1 MNNIY
6 KHGLPGI
13 GVTGQQGKKGKSGN
27 SIYFG
32 TFDSF
37 FSYID
42 VSALKN
48 SSIDYDDKDYDITYA
63 KDEYRLDPKYNEGD
77 LLYILNSS
85 LENSSIDCVIE
96 ITEDLTICTSTQ
108 LANRITYEKPFTVN
122 KNKFNRLNI
131 VGNSDNND
139 QSVKHGMFIAN
150 ELYNN
155 YPINVTYVVDSSN
168 SKPVKVEHLNDPS
181 IDVADEQYIIPERY
195 LNTEETHLYLNNGR
209 ELNKYTQKLN
219 TNKEVLLKLNYS
231 SHLLEIQSYLNSN
244 MSIYIDNTNISE
256 PLDTSRNLYIDNLY
270 VRNNNKGN
278 IEALNTLYN
287 NELVL
292 NSFGNCYTLTEDNY
306 DSSTQSFIMNVDN
319 FFNNSIDVSKG
330 DYVYGYVHMY
340 YNYNDTSIKNSG
352 IRPCYYS
359 NYIKG
364 TFTDTTLSKVRVPKT
379 DDNGNY
385 IRDYNNESYKNV
397 VSSEI
402 KQVLINTWDTSTLEN
417 VSYLLP
423 ETVNTSTF
431 NMYKDVKGI
440 IQTEEVEQY
449 KVYDKVTDVSSGY
462 YYKKYH
468 IDSSIVIYD
477 GSNNLQDNAKF
488 NNYFDTSYYSCIDTK
503 QFDYSDSSVL
513 KISLDKSD
521 NDSQKYR
528 HHIIQQY
535 IGNKHGIKY
544 FSKLTRA
551 DFNYQTSEFDIDA
564 SFVQVN
570 NRDLNR
576 TLNYDDVFNITITDN
591 TMTLEFKDKLTKLY
605 DLYVY
610 ENGNKTN
617 VTLIDE
623 SAGIYKVK
631 NIAISTQDIK
641 TDVINKIDDSI
652 FLKCIYD
659 ASVISIPNTE
669 ILYTIKYNTIE
680 DNTDYIIDIST
691 DPNKIVYNNTVTY
704 NRVLKGYTEKRT
716 IPEIKM
722 NIYNDL
728 ESLENINNSSNGI
741 LCNQFQT
748 FMTLEID
755 KFSND
760 DWGLYKEYLPNPKLR
775 IYVKNK
781 FDKPSSTADDNTI
794 EDWLFKYTLYKPG
807 IDIYNITANELDEK
821 SITKASQADKDGEF
835 YEFSI
840 DEAMAGI
847 WYLRIYM
854 ESQNPEPY
862 TFNLQYTIDKIEI
875 ITDNNHTFTL
885 YAKDINKNNL
895 YESNTLKLSIAP
907 ISYIASYSQ
916 DISPIQTRYLQ
927 HLNAIG
933 VRKWFG
939 SDEVTNIAIMPYR
952 YDEISQKKVNNK
964 AYKMPNWN
972 SITFKNR
979 YLQDN
984 IKTLSIFTQN
994 INDIRTLLPN
1004 KLYKNTWLCEDTDD
1018 ITENYLRLIFNSNIF
1033 TPRLLNDQYSF
1044 IYNNQRLLASQYGQL
1059 SNNSAVYIHQYND
1072 INLRTD
1078 SLLKSMMK
1086 WNNEYEKSY
1095 HYETDNPFRGHIE
1108 TYGNGYQY
1116 LPNSADN
1123 NQYNQYM
1130 SLKEIKQQNELQ
1142 FFDLER
1148 NKVKTYD
1155 INKPDKR
1162 DAYTPPILFNQLLYQ
1177 LSWCYPYY
1185 TTNNE
1190 EVQSTKSKQ
1199 DEVQSQKYKQYI
1211 KQLDF
1216 DNAVTLENGVLDA
1229 NKMPYNLCYNI
1240 YPRMMF
1246 NDEEQYNVV
1255 LMLRRPS
1262 VKKEGQ
1268 YEFKLKDIQQKFN
1281 ISQIQSINK
1290 YLYPLN

>member
-1 MNNIY
+1 MSYIY

-13 GVTGQQGKKGKSGN
+13 GVTGQQGKQGKSGN

-37 FSYID
+37 FKYID
-42 VSALKN
+42 TSTL

-85 LENSSIDCVIE
+85 LKDSSIDCVIE
-96 ITEDLTICTSTQ
+96 ITEDLTTCTSTQ
-108 LANRITYEKPFTVN
+108 LANKITYKNPFTVN

-131 VGNSDNND
+131 VCAGMDSAT
-139 QSVKHGMFIAN
+139 KHGMFIAN

-155 YPINVTYVVDSSN
+155 YPINVKYVIDN
-168 SKPVKVEHLNDPS
+168 NNKKPEKITDLTDQN
-181 IDVADEQYIIPERY
+181 IDVADEPFIIPERY
-195 LNTEETHLYLNNGR
+195 SDSKESYIYLNNGKEINKYKY
-209 ELNKYTQKLN
+209 ELNTGKK
-219 TNKEVLLKLNYS
+219 VLLNLNYNS
-231 SHLLEIQSYLNSN
+231 RLFEIQSYLNSN
-244 MSIYIDNTNISE
+244 MCINTYDI
-256 PLDTSRNLYIDNLY
+256 NLYIDNLY
-270 VRNNNKGN
+270 IRNNNKGN

-287 NELVL
+287 NDLVL
-292 NSFGNCYTLTEDNY
+292 NSYGNCYTLTEDNY
-306 DSSTQSFIMNVDN
+306 DSSTQSFTMNIDD
-319 FFNNSIDVSKG
+319 FFNNIDVSKD
-330 DYVYGYVHMY
+330 DYVYGYIHMY
-340 YNYNDTSIKNSG
+340 YNYNDMNNKNSG
-352 IRPCYYS
+352 VRARYYS

-364 TFTDTTLSKVRVPKT
+364 TFKDTVLTKVRVPKT
-379 DDNGNY
+379 DNNGNY
-385 IRDYNNESYKNV
+385 IRNYNTKSYKNV
-397 VSSEI
+397 TSSEI
-402 KQVLINTWDTSTLEN
+402 KQVLINTWDISTLEN
-417 VSYLLP
+417 VSSLLP
-423 ETVNTSTF
+423 KTVNDEIF
-431 NMYKDVKGI
+431 NIYKNVKGI

-449 KVYDKVTDVSSGY
+449 KVYDKVIDVSSGY

-468 IDSSIVIYD
+468 IDSSILIYD
-477 GSNNLQDNAKF
+477 GKTDIVKTDVKF
-488 NNYFDTSYYSCIDTK
+488 NDYFDTSYYSGIETK
-503 QFDYSDSSVL
+503 QFNYSDSSVL
-513 KISLDKSD
+513 NISLDKTD

-535 IGNKHGIKY
+535 IGNKYGIKY
-544 FSKLTRA
+544 FSKLTYA
-551 DFNYQTSEFDIDA
+551 DFNYQTSEFDIDS
-564 SFVQVN
+564 SFIQVN
-570 NRDLNR
+570 HKDLNK
-576 TLNYDDVFNITITDN
+576 TLNYDDVFNITIN
-591 TMTLEFKDKLTKLY
+591 NIMTLEFKDKLTELY
-605 DLYVY
+605 NLCVY
-610 ENGNKTN
+610 ENGSKKDITVNKDT
-617 VTLIDE
+617 
-623 SAGIYKVK
+623 GICQVK
-631 NIAISTQDIK
+631 NIKQSTQDIEK
-641 TDVINKIDDSI
+641 DVITKIPDDK
-652 FLKCIYD
+652 FLKYVYD

-669 ILYTIKYNTIE
+669 VLYTIKYNTIE
-680 DNTDYIIDIST
+680 DDTAVDETNST
-691 DPNKIVYNNTVTY
+691 DKIVYSNTVTY
-704 NRVLKGYTEKRT
+704 NRIIKGYTEKRT
-716 IPEIKM
+716 IPDVKM

-760 DWGLYKEYLPNPKLR
+760 DWGLYKVYLQNPTLR
-775 IYVKNK
+775 IYINKNIS
-781 FDKPSSTADDNTI
+781 DKPSLTVNDNTI
-794 EDWLFKYTLYKPG
+794 KEWIFKYTLYKPG
-807 IDIYNITANELDEK
+807 IDIYNISANELDNRD
-821 SITKASQADKDGEF
+821 ITKELQRDSDGEY
-835 YEFSI
+835 YEFTI
-840 DEAMAGI
+840 DEAMSGI

-862 TFNLQYTIDKIEI
+862 TFNLQYTIDKIQI
-875 ITDNNHTFTL
+875 ITSDNKHTFTL
-885 YAKDINKNNL
+885 KAKDINKDNL
-895 YESNTLKLSIAP
+895 YESNILKLSIAP
-907 ISYIASYSQ
+907 ISYIASYAQ
-916 DISPIQTRYLQ
+916 NISPIQTRYLQ
-927 HLNAIG
+927 HVNAIG

-939 SDEVTNIAIMPYR
+939 SNEVTNIAIMPYR
-952 YDEISQKKVNNK
+952 YDEISYKKVNNK
-964 AYKMPNWN
+964 AYKIPNWN
-972 SITFKNR
+972 SISFKNR

-994 INDIRTLLPN
+994 INDINNVLPS

-1018 ITENYLRLIFNSNIF
+1018 ITENYLRLIFNANIF

-1044 IYNNQRLLASQYGQL
+1044 IYNNQCLLASQYSQL
-1059 SNNSAVYIHQYND
+1059 NNNSAVYIHQYND

-1086 WNNEYEKSY
+1086 WNDEYEKSY

-1123 NQYNQYM
+1123 SQYNQYM

-1142 FFDLER
+1142 FFDLGR

-1162 DAYTPPILFNQLLYQ
+1162 DAYTPPVLFNQLLYQ
-1177 LSWCYPYY
+1177 ASWCYPYY

-1190 EVQSTKSKQ
+1190 EVQNSKS
-1199 DEVQSQKYKQYI
+1199 KQYI

-1216 DNAVTLENGVLDA
+1216 DNAVTLKNGVLDV

-1262 VKKEGQ
+1262 IKTEGQ
-1268 YEFKLKDIQQKFN
+1268 YEFKSKDIQQKFN

>member
-1 MNNIY
+1 MSYTY

-13 GVTGQQGKKGKSGN
+13 GVTGQQGKQGKSGN

-37 FSYID
+37 FKYID
-42 VSALKN
+42 TSTL

-85 LENSSIDCVIE
+85 IKDSSIDCVIE
-96 ITEDLTICTSTQ
+96 ITEDLTTCTSTQ
-108 LANRITYEKPFTVN
+108 LANKITYKKPFTVN

-131 VGNSDNND
+131 VGAGMDSAT
-139 QSVKHGMFIAN
+139 KHGMFIAN

-155 YPINVTYVVDSSN
+155 YPINVKYVIDN
-168 SKPVKVEHLNDPS
+168 NNKKPEKITDLTDQN
-181 IDVADEQYIIPERY
+181 IDVADEPFIIPERY
-195 LNTEETHLYLNNGR
+195 SDAKESYIYLNNGKEINKYKY
-209 ELNKYTQKLN
+209 ELNTGKK
-219 TNKEVLLKLNYS
+219 VLLNLNYNS
-231 SHLLEIQSYLNSN
+231 RLFEIQSYLNSN
-244 MSIYIDNTNISE
+244 MCINTY
-256 PLDTSRNLYIDNLY
+256 DVNLYIDNLHI
-270 VRNNNKGN
+270 RNNNKGN

-287 NELVL
+287 NDLVL
-292 NSFGNCYTLTEDNY
+292 NSYGNCYTLTEDNY

-319 FFNNSIDVSKG
+319 FFNNIDVSKD
-330 DYVYGYVHMY
+330 DYVYGYIHMY
-340 YNYNDTSIKNSG
+340 YNYNDMNNKNSG
-352 IRPCYYS
+352 VRARYYS

-364 TFTDTTLSKVRVPKT
+364 TFTDTSLSKVRVPKT
-379 DDNGNY
+379 DDKGNY

-397 VSSEI
+397 TSSEI

-417 VSYLLP
+417 VKSLLP
-423 ETVNTSTF
+423 ETVNEVTF
-431 NMYKDVKGI
+431 NIYKGVKGI

-449 KVYDKVTDVSSGY
+449 KVYDKVTDVSTGY

-468 IDSSIVIYD
+468 IDSSIFIYE
-477 GSNNLQDNAKF
+477 GKTNTLQTKAKF
-488 NNYFDTSYYSCIDTK
+488 NDYFDTSYYSGIDTK

-513 KISLDKSD
+513 KISLDQSD

-535 IGNKHGIKY
+535 IGNKYGIKY

-570 NRDLNR
+570 HKDLNR
-576 TLNYDDVFNITITDN
+576 TLNYDDVFNITIDN
-591 TMTLEFKDKLTKLY
+591 NVMSLEFKDKLTKLY

-610 ENGNKTN
+610 ENGSKTN
-617 VTLIDE
+617 VILNENT
-623 SAGIYKVK
+623 GIYQVK
-631 NIAISTQDIK
+631 YITVSKQDIQ
-641 TDVINKIDDSI
+641 TDVINKINDDK

-659 ASVISIPNTE
+659 GSVISIPNTE

-680 DNTDYIIDIST
+680 DNTDYTIDEST
-691 DPNKIVYNNTVTY
+691 NHDKIVYNNMVTY

-716 IPEIKM
+716 IPEVKM

-760 DWGLYKEYLPNPKLR
+760 DWGLYKEYLPDPKLR
-775 IYVKNK
+775 IYINRNIS
-781 FDKPSSTADDNTI
+781 DKPSLTADDNTI
-794 EDWLFKYTLYKPG
+794 KEWIFKYTLYKPG
-807 IDIYNITANELDEK
+807 IDIYNITANELDDQ
-821 SITKASQADKDGEF
+821 SIVKVSQTDKNEEF
-835 YEFSI
+835 YEFTI
-840 DEAMAGI
+840 DEAMSGI
-847 WYLRIYM
+847 WYLRIYI

-862 TFNLQYTIDKIEI
+862 TFNLQYTIDKIKI
-875 ITDNNHTFTL
+875 ITSNNHTFTL
-885 YAKDINKNNL
+885 NAKDINKDNL

-916 DISPIQTRYLQ
+916 NISLIQTRYLQ
-927 HLNAIG
+927 HPNAIG

-939 SDEVTNIAIMPYR
+939 SREVTNIAIMPYR

-964 AYKMPNWN
+964 AYKIPNWN

-994 INDIRTLLPN
+994 INDINNVLPS

-1018 ITENYLRLIFNSNIF
+1018 ITENYLRLIFNANIF

-1044 IYNNQRLLASQYGQL
+1044 IYNNQRLLASQYSQL
-1059 SNNSAVYIHQYND
+1059 NNNSAVYIHQYND

-1086 WNNEYEKSY
+1086 WNDEYEKSY

-1130 SLKEIKQQNELQ
+1130 TLKEIKKQNELQ
-1142 FFDLER
+1142 FFDLGL

-1155 INKPDKR
+1155 INRPDKR
-1162 DAYTPPILFNQLLYQ
+1162 DAYTPPVLFNQLLYQ
-1177 LSWCYPYY
+1177 ASWCYPYY

-1190 EVQSTKSKQ
+1190 EVQNSKS
-1199 DEVQSQKYKQYI
+1199 KQYI

-1268 YEFKLKDIQQKFN
+1268 YEFKSKDIQQKFN

>member
-13 GVTGQQGKKGKSGN
+13 GVTGQQGKQGKSGN

-37 FSYID
+37 FKYID
-42 VSALKN
+42 TSTLKN

-85 LENSSIDCVIE
+85 LKDSSIDCVIE
-96 ITEDLTICTSTQ
+96 ITEDLTTCTSTQ
-108 LANRITYEKPFTVN
+108 LANSITYEKPFTVN
-122 KNKFNRLNI
+122 KSKFNRLNI
-131 VGNSDNND
+131 VDSSDNNN
-139 QSVKHGMFIAN
+139 QSIKGMFIAN

-155 YPINVTYVVDSSN
+155 YPINVTYVVDSIN
-168 SKPVKVEHLNDPS
+168 SKPVKVEDLNDPS
-181 IDVADEQYIIPERY
+181 IDVADESYIIPERY

-219 TNKEVLLKLNYS
+219 TNKKVLLKLNYS

-244 MSIYIDNTNISE
+244 MSIYIDNTNISD
-256 PLDTSRNLYIDNLY
+256 PLDASRNLYIDNLY

-292 NSFGNCYTLTEDNY
+292 NSYGNCYTLTEDNY
-306 DSSTQSFIMNVDN
+306 DSSTQSFIMNIDN

-340 YNYNDTSIKNSG
+340 YNYNDTSTENSG
-352 IRPCYYS
+352 IRSCYYS

-364 TFTDTTLSKVRVPKT
+364 TFTDTSLSKVRVPKT

-397 VSSEI
+397 TSSEI

-417 VSYLLP
+417 VSSLLP
-423 ETVNTSTF
+423 KTVNEAIF
-431 NMYKDVKGI
+431 NIYKEVKGI

-468 IDSSIVIYD
+468 IDSSIFIYD
-477 GSNNLQDNAKF
+477 GRNNLQANAKF
-488 NNYFDTSYYSCIDTK
+488 NNYFDTSYYSGIDTK

-544 FSKLTRA
+544 FSKLTHA
-551 DFNYQTSEFDIDA
+551 DFNYQTSEFVINA
-564 SFVQVN
+564 SFVQVHH
-570 NRDLNR
+570 RDLNR
-576 TLNYDDVFNITITDN
+576 SLNYDDVFDITIDTSIN
-591 TMTLEFKDKLTKLY
+591 SMTLEFKDKLTKLY
-605 DLYVY
+605 NLCVY
-610 ENGNKTN
+610 ENGSKKDISLNTD
-617 VTLIDE
+617 T
-623 SAGIYKVK
+623 GICQVK
-631 NIAISTQDIK
+631 NIKQSTQDIEN
-641 TDVINKIDDSI
+641 DVINQIADVD

-680 DNTDYIIDIST
+680 DNIDL
-691 DPNKIVYNNTVTY
+691 NKMVYNNTVTY

-775 IYVKNK
+775 IYVDNNK
-781 FDKPSSTADDNTI
+781 HGNIFTPDTSNGNKI
-794 EDWLFKYTLYKPG
+794 EDWSFKYTLYKPG
-807 IDIYNITANELDEK
+807 IDIYNITANELNELDNK
-821 SITKASQADKDGEF
+821 DNTKELQRDSDGEY
-835 YEFSI
+835 YEFTI
-840 DEAMAGI
+840 DEAMSGI
-847 WYLRIYM
+847 LYLRIYM
-854 ESQNPEPY
+854 ESKNPEPY
-862 TFNLQYTIDKIEI
+862 TFNLQYTIDKIKI
-875 ITDNNHTFTL
+875 ITSNNPDDHTNDHTFTL
-885 YAKDINKNNL
+885 NAKDINKDNL
-895 YESNTLKLSIAP
+895 YESNILKLSIAP

-916 DISPIQTRYLQ
+916 DISSIQTRYLQ
-927 HLNAIG
+927 HPNAIG

-939 SDEVTNIAIMPYR
+939 SDEIINIAIMPYR
-952 YDEISQKKVNNK
+952 YDEISQMKVNNK
-964 AYKMPNWN
+964 AYKIPNWN

-994 INDIRTLLPN
+994 INDIHTLLPN
-1004 KLYKNTWLCEDTDD
+1004 KLYKNIWLCEDTDD
-1018 ITENYLRLIFNSNIF
+1018 ITENYLRLIFNANIF

-1044 IYNNQRLLASQYGQL
+1044 IYNNQRLLASQYSQL

-1086 WNNEYEKSY
+1086 WNDEYEKSY

-1123 NQYNQYM
+1123 NQYNQYI
-1130 SLKEIKQQNELQ
+1130 SLKDVRQQNELQ
-1142 FFDLER
+1142 FFDLGR
-1148 NKVKTYD
+1148 NKIKTYD
-1155 INKPDKR
+1155 INKPDKQ

-1185 TTNNE
+1185 TTN
-1190 EVQSTKSKQ
+1190 K
-1199 DEVQSQKYKQYI
+1199 EVQSQKSKQYI

-1216 DNAVTLENGVLDA
+1216 DYAVTLDTTLDSLPDS
-1229 NKMPYNLCYNI
+1229 KMPYNLCYNI

-1262 VKKEGQ
+1262 IKKEGQ
-1268 YEFKLKDIQQKFN
+1268 YELDSSVIQQKFN

>member
-1 MNNIY
+1 MSYIY

-13 GVTGQQGKKGKSGN
+13 GVTGQQGKQGKSGN

-37 FSYID
+37 FKYID
-42 VSALKN
+42 TSTL
-48 SSIDYDDKDYDITYA
+48 SSIDYDDKDYNITYA

-85 LENSSIDCVIE
+85 IKDSSIDCVIE
-96 ITEDLTICTSTQ
+96 ITEDLTTCTSTQ
-108 LANRITYEKPFTVN
+108 LANKITYKNPFTVN

-131 VGNSDNND
+131 VGAGMDSAT
-139 QSVKHGMFIAN
+139 KHGMFIAN

-155 YPINVTYVVDSSN
+155 YPINVKYVIDN
-168 SKPVKVEHLNDPS
+168 NNKKPEKITDLTDQN
-181 IDVADEQYIIPERY
+181 IDVADEPFIIPERY
-195 LNTEETHLYLNNGR
+195 SDAKEAYIYLNNGKEINKYKY
-209 ELNKYTQKLN
+209 ELNTGKK
-219 TNKEVLLKLNYS
+219 VLLNLNYNS
-231 SHLLEIQSYLNSN
+231 RLFEIQSYLNSN
-244 MSIYIDNTNISE
+244 MCINTYDI
-256 PLDTSRNLYIDNLY
+256 NLYIDNLHI
-270 VRNNNKGN
+270 RNNNKGN

-287 NELVL
+287 NDLVL
-292 NSFGNCYTLTEDNY
+292 NSYGNCYTLTEDNY
-306 DSSTQSFIMNVDN
+306 DSSTQSFTMNIDD
-319 FFNNSIDVSKG
+319 FFNNIDVSKD
-330 DYVYGYVHMY
+330 DYVYGYIHMY
-340 YNYNDTSIKNSG
+340 YNYNDMNNKNSG
-352 IRPCYYS
+352 VRARYYS

-364 TFTDTTLSKVRVPKT
+364 TFTDTSLSKVRVPKT

-385 IRDYNNESYKNV
+385 IRNYNTKSYKNV
-397 VSSEI
+397 TSSEI

-417 VSYLLP
+417 VKSLLP
-423 ETVNTSTF
+423 ETVNEATF
-431 NMYKDVKGI
+431 NIYKDVKGI

-449 KVYDKVTDVSSGY
+449 KVYDKVIDVSTGY

-468 IDSSIVIYD
+468 IDSSIFIYE
-477 GSNNLQDNAKF
+477 GKTNTLQTKAKF
-488 NNYFDTSYYSCIDTK
+488 NDYFDTSYYSGIDTK

-513 KISLDKSD
+513 KISLDQYD

-535 IGNKHGIKY
+535 IGNKYGIKY

-570 NRDLNR
+570 HKDLNR
-576 TLNYDDVFNITITDN
+576 TLNYDDVFNITIDN
-591 TMTLEFKDKLTKLY
+591 NVMSLEFKDKLTKLY

-610 ENGNKTN
+610 ENGSKTN
-617 VTLIDE
+617 VILNENT
-623 SAGIYKVK
+623 GIYQVK
-631 NIAISTQDIK
+631 YITVSKQDIQ
-641 TDVINKIDDSI
+641 TDVINKINDDK

-659 ASVISIPNTE
+659 GSVISIPNTE

-680 DNTDYIIDIST
+680 DNTDYTIDEST
-691 DPNKIVYNNTVTY
+691 NHDKIVYNNMVTY

-716 IPEIKM
+716 IPEVKM

-760 DWGLYKEYLPNPKLR
+760 DWGLYKEYLPDPKLR
-775 IYVKNK
+775 IYINRNIS
-781 FDKPSSTADDNTI
+781 DKPSLTADDNTI
-794 EDWLFKYTLYKPG
+794 KEWIFKYTLYKPG
-807 IDIYNITANELDEK
+807 IDIYNITANELDDQ
-821 SITKASQADKDGEF
+821 SIVKVSQTDGDEEF
-835 YEFSI
+835 YEFTI
-840 DEAMAGI
+840 DEAMSGI

-862 TFNLQYTIDKIEI
+862 TFNLQYTIDKIKI
-875 ITDNNHTFTL
+875 ITSNNHTFTL
-885 YAKDINKNNL
+885 NAKDINKDNL

-916 DISPIQTRYLQ
+916 NISPIQTRYLQ
-927 HLNAIG
+927 HPNAIG

-939 SDEVTNIAIMPYR
+939 SREVTNIAIMPYR

-964 AYKMPNWN
+964 TYKIPNWN

-994 INDIRTLLPN
+994 INDINNVLPS

-1018 ITENYLRLIFNSNIF
+1018 ITENYLRLIFNSNMF

-1044 IYNNQRLLASQYGQL
+1044 VYNNQRLLASQYSQL
-1059 SNNSAVYIHQYND
+1059 NNNSAVYIHQYND

-1086 WNNEYEKSY
+1086 WNDEYEKLY

-1123 NQYNQYM
+1123 SQYNQYI

-1142 FFDLER
+1142 FFDLGH

-1155 INKPDKR
+1155 INRPDKR

-1190 EVQSTKSKQ
+1190 EVKSSK
-1199 DEVQSQKYKQYI
+1199 SKQYI

-1216 DNAVTLENGVLDA
+1216 DNAVTLENGVLDV

-1268 YEFKLKDIQQKFN
+1268 YEFKSKDIQQKFN

-1290 YLYPLN
+1290 FLYPLN

>member
-1 MNNIY
+1 MSNIY

-42 VSALKN
+42 ASTFKN
-48 SSIDYDDKDYDITYA
+48 SSIDYDDKDYDITYTL
-63 KDEYRLDPKYNEGD
+63 DTCVLDPKYNEGD

-85 LENSSIDCVIE
+85 LKDSSIDCVIE
-96 ITEDLTICTSTQ
+96 ITEDLTTCTSTQ
-108 LANRITYEKPFTVN
+108 LANSITYEKPFTVN

-131 VGNSDNND
+131 VGAGMDS
-139 QSVKHGMFIAN
+139 STKHGMFTAN

-155 YPINVTYVVDSSN
+155 YPINVKYVVNNSN
-168 SKPVKVEHLNDPS
+168 SKPVKVDDLTDSN
-181 IDVADEQYIIPERY
+181 IDVVDEPYIIPERY
-195 LNTEETHLYLNNGR
+195 LNTNERYLYLNNGR
-209 ELNKYTQKLN
+209 EINKYTQVLN
-219 TNKEVLLKLNYS
+219 TCKKVLLNLNYNS
-231 SHLLEIQSYLNSN
+231 RLLEIQSYLNSN
-244 MSIYIDNTNISE
+244 MSISTTN
-256 PLDTSRNLYIDNLY
+256 NLYIDNLHI
-270 VRNNNKGN
+270 RNNNKGN

-306 DSSTQSFIMNVDN
+306 DPSIQSFIMNIDD
-319 FFNNSIDVSKG
+319 FFNNSIDVSKD
-330 DYVYGYVHMY
+330 DYIYGYIHMY
-340 YNYNDTSIKNSG
+340 YNYNDMNNKNSG
-352 IRPCYYS
+352 VRSRYYS

-364 TFTDTTLSKVRVPKT
+364 TFTDTSLSKVRVPKT

-385 IRDYNNESYKNV
+385 IRNYNNKKYKNV
-397 VSSEI
+397 TSSEI
-402 KQVLINTWDTSTLEN
+402 KQILINTWDTSTLEN
-417 VSYLLP
+417 VKYLLP
-423 ETVNTSTF
+423 ETVNDAIF
-431 NMYKDVKGI
+431 NIYKDVKGI

-449 KVYDKVTDVSSGY
+449 KVYDKVIDVSSGY

-468 IDSSIVIYD
+468 IDSSIFIYN
-477 GSNNLQDNAKF
+477 GKTNTLQTDAKF
-488 NNYFDTSYYSCIDTK
+488 NDYFDTSYYSGIDTK

-544 FSKLTRA
+544 FSKLTRV

-576 TLNYDDVFNITITDN
+576 TLNYDDVFNITIDN
-591 TMTLEFKDKLTKLY
+591 NVMSLEFKDKLTKLY
-605 DLYVY
+605 NLYVY
-610 ENGNKTN
+610 ENGSKTN
-617 VTLIDE
+617 VILNENT
-623 SAGIYKVK
+623 GIYQVK
-631 NIAISTQDIK
+631 NIVVSKQDIQ
-641 TDVINKIDDSI
+641 TDVINKINDDK

-659 ASVISIPNTE
+659 GSVISIPNTE

-680 DNTDYIIDIST
+680 DNTDYTIDEST
-691 DPNKIVYNNTVTY
+691 NHDKIVYNNMVTY

-716 IPEIKM
+716 IPEVKM

-760 DWGLYKEYLPNPKLR
+760 DWGLYKKYLQNLKLR
-775 IYVKNK
+775 IYINRNIS
-781 FDKPSSTADDNTI
+781 DKPSLTADDNTI
-794 EDWLFKYTLYKPG
+794 KEWIFKYTLYKPG
-807 IDIYNITANELDEK
+807 IDIYNITANELDDK
-821 SITKASQADKDGEF
+821 SITKDSQKDGTDEF
-835 YEFSI
+835 YEFTI
-840 DEAMAGI
+840 DEAMSGI

-862 TFNLQYTIDKIEI
+862 TFNLQYTIDKIQI
-875 ITDNNHTFTL
+875 ITSDNKHTFTL
-885 YAKDINKNNL
+885 KAKDINKDNL
-895 YESNTLKLSIAP
+895 YESNILKLSIAP
-907 ISYIASYSQ
+907 ISYIASYAQ
-916 DISPIQTRYLQ
+916 NISPIQTRYLQ
-927 HLNAIG
+927 HVNAIG

-939 SDEVTNIAIMPYR
+939 SNEVTNIAIMPYR

-964 AYKMPNWN
+964 AYKIPNWN
-972 SITFKNR
+972 SISFKNR

-994 INDIRTLLPN
+994 INDINNVLPS

-1044 IYNNQRLLASQYGQL
+1044 IYNNQRLLASQYSQL

-1086 WNNEYEKSY
+1086 WNDEYEKSY

-1123 NQYNQYM
+1123 SQYNQYM

-1142 FFDLER
+1142 FFDLGR

-1162 DAYTPPILFNQLLYQ
+1162 DAYTPPVLFNQLLYQ
-1177 LSWCYPYY
+1177 ASWCYPYY

-1190 EVQSTKSKQ
+1190 EAQGSKS
-1199 DEVQSQKYKQYI
+1199 KQYI

-1216 DNAVTLENGVLDA
+1216 DNAVTLKNGVLDV

-1262 VKKEGQ
+1262 IKTEGQ
-1268 YEFKLKDIQQKFN
+1268 YEFKSKDIQQKFN

>member
-1 MNNIY
+1 MSNIY

-42 VSALKN
+42 ASTFKN
-48 SSIDYDDKDYDITYA
+48 SSIDYDDKDYDITYTL
-63 KDEYRLDPKYNEGD
+63 DTCVLDPKYNEGD

-85 LENSSIDCVIE
+85 LKDSSIDCVIE
-96 ITEDLTICTSTQ
+96 ITEDLTTCTSTQ
-108 LANRITYEKPFTVN
+108 LANSITYEKPFTVN

-131 VGNSDNND
+131 VGAGMDS
-139 QSVKHGMFIAN
+139 STKHGMFTAN

-155 YPINVTYVVDSSN
+155 YPINVKYVVNNSN
-168 SKPVKVEHLNDPS
+168 SKPVKVDDLTDSN
-181 IDVADEQYIIPERY
+181 IDVVDEPYIIPERY
-195 LNTEETHLYLNNGR
+195 LNTNERYLYLNNGR
-209 ELNKYTQKLN
+209 EINKYTQVLN
-219 TNKEVLLKLNYS
+219 TCKKVLLNLNYNS
-231 SHLLEIQSYLNSN
+231 RLLEIQSYLNSN
-244 MSIYIDNTNISE
+244 MSISTTN
-256 PLDTSRNLYIDNLY
+256 NLYIDNLHI
-270 VRNNNKGN
+270 RNNNKGN

-306 DSSTQSFIMNVDN
+306 DPSIQSFIMNIDD
-319 FFNNSIDVSKG
+319 FFNNSIDVSKD
-330 DYVYGYVHMY
+330 DYIYGYIHMY
-340 YNYNDTSIKNSG
+340 YNYNDMNNKNSG
-352 IRPCYYS
+352 VRSRYYS

-364 TFTDTTLSKVRVPKT
+364 TFTDTSLSKVRVPKT

-385 IRDYNNESYKNV
+385 IRNYNNKKYKNV
-397 VSSEI
+397 TSSEI
-402 KQVLINTWDTSTLEN
+402 KQILINTWDTSTLEN
-417 VSYLLP
+417 VKYLLP
-423 ETVNTSTF
+423 ETVNDAIF
-431 NMYKDVKGI
+431 NIYKDVKGI

-449 KVYDKVTDVSSGY
+449 KVYDKVIDVSSGY

-468 IDSSIVIYD
+468 IDSSIFIYN
-477 GSNNLQDNAKF
+477 GKTNTLQTDAKF
-488 NNYFDTSYYSCIDTK
+488 NDYFDTSYYSGIDTK

-544 FSKLTRA
+544 FSKLTRV

-576 TLNYDDVFNITITDN
+576 TLNYDDVFNITIDN
-591 TMTLEFKDKLTKLY
+591 NVMSLEFKDKLTKLY
-605 DLYVY
+605 NLYVY
-610 ENGNKTN
+610 ENGSKTN
-617 VTLIDE
+617 VILNENT
-623 SAGIYKVK
+623 GIYQVK
-631 NIAISTQDIK
+631 NIVVSKQDIQ
-641 TDVINKIDDSI
+641 TDVINKINDDK

-659 ASVISIPNTE
+659 GSVISIPNTE

-680 DNTDYIIDIST
+680 DNTDYTIDEST
-691 DPNKIVYNNTVTY
+691 NHDKIVYNNMVTY

-716 IPEIKM
+716 IPEVKM

-760 DWGLYKEYLPNPKLR
+760 DWGLYKEYLQDPKLR
-775 IYVKNK
+775 IYINKNIS
-781 FDKPSSTADDNTI
+781 DKPSLTADDNTI
-794 EDWLFKYTLYKPG
+794 KEWIFKYTLYKPG
-807 IDIYNITANELDEK
+807 IDIYNITANELDDK
-821 SITKASQADKDGEF
+821 SITKDSQKDGTDEF
-835 YEFSI
+835 YEFTI
-840 DEAMAGI
+840 DEAMSGI

-862 TFNLQYTIDKIEI
+862 TFNLQYTIDKIQI
-875 ITDNNHTFTL
+875 ITSDNKHTFTL
-885 YAKDINKNNL
+885 KAKDINKDNL
-895 YESNTLKLSIAP
+895 YESNTIKLSIAP
-907 ISYIASYSQ
+907 ISYIASYAQ
-916 DISPIQTRYLQ
+916 NISPIQTRYLQ
-927 HLNAIG
+927 HVNAIG

-939 SDEVTNIAIMPYR
+939 SNDVTNIAIMPYR

-964 AYKMPNWN
+964 AYKIPNWN
-972 SITFKNR
+972 SISFKNR

-994 INDIRTLLPN
+994 INDINNVLPS

-1044 IYNNQRLLASQYGQL
+1044 IYNNQRLLASQYSQL

-1086 WNNEYEKSY
+1086 WNDEYEKSY

-1123 NQYNQYM
+1123 SQYNQYM

-1142 FFDLER
+1142 FFDLGR

-1162 DAYTPPILFNQLLYQ
+1162 DAYTPPVLFNQLLYQ
-1177 LSWCYPYY
+1177 ASWCYPYY

-1190 EVQSTKSKQ
+1190 EIQNSKS
-1199 DEVQSQKYKQYI
+1199 KQYI

-1216 DNAVTLENGVLDA
+1216 DNAVTLENGVLDV

-1268 YEFKLKDIQQKFN
+1268 YEFKSKDIQQKFN

>member
-1 MNNIY
+1 MSNIY

-13 GVTGQQGKKGKSGN
+13 GVTGWQGKKGKSGN

-85 LENSSIDCVIE
+85 LKDSSIDCVIE
-96 ITEDLTICTSTQ
+96 ITEDLTTCTSTQ
-108 LANRITYEKPFTVN
+108 LANSITYEKPFTIN

-131 VGNSDNND
+131 VDSSDNNN
-139 QSVKHGMFIAN
+139 QSIKGMFIAN

-168 SKPVKVEHLNDPS
+168 SKPVKVEDLNDPN
-181 IDVADEQYIIPERY
+181 IDVADEPYIIPERY

-244 MSIYIDNTNISE
+244 MSIYIDNTNISD
-256 PLDTSRNLYIDNLY
+256 PLDASRNLYIDNLY

-340 YNYNDTSIKNSG
+340 YNYNDTSTKNSG
-352 IRPCYYS
+352 VRSCYYS

-364 TFTDTTLSKVRVPKT
+364 TFTDTSLSKVRVPKT

-397 VSSEI
+397 TSSEI

-417 VSYLLP
+417 VRSLLP
-423 ETVNTSTF
+423 KTVNTSTF

-449 KVYDKVTDVSSGY
+449 KVYDKVIDVSSGY

-477 GSNNLQDNAKF
+477 GSNNLQANAKF
-488 NNYFDTSYYSCIDTK
+488 NNYFDTSYYSDIDTK

-551 DFNYQTSEFDIDA
+551 HFNYQTSEFDIDA

-617 VTLIDE
+617 VTLVDE

-807 IDIYNITANELDEK
+807 IDIYNITANELDDK

-916 DISPIQTRYLQ
+916 NISPIQTRYLQ

-994 INDIRTLLPN
+994 INDIHTLLPN

-1033 TPRLLNDQYSF
+1033 MPRLLNDQYSF

-1262 VKKEGQ
+1262 IKNEGQ
-1268 YEFKLKDIQQKFN
+1268 YELDSSFIQYKFN

>member
-1 MNNIY
+1 MSYIY

-13 GVTGQQGKKGKSGN
+13 GVTGQQGKQGKSGN

-37 FSYID
+37 FKYID
-42 VSALKN
+42 TSTL

-85 LENSSIDCVIE
+85 IKDSSIDCVIE
-96 ITEDLTICTSTQ
+96 ITEDLTTCTSTQ
-108 LANRITYEKPFTVN
+108 LANSITYENPFTVN
-122 KNKFNRLNI
+122 KSKFNRLNI
-131 VGNSDNND
+131 VDSSDNNN
-139 QSVKHGMFIAN
+139 QSIKGMFIAN

-155 YPINVTYVVDSSN
+155 YPINVTYVVDSIN
-168 SKPVKVEHLNDPS
+168 SKPVKVEDLNDPS
-181 IDVADEQYIIPERY
+181 IDVADEPYIIPERY

-219 TNKEVLLKLNYS
+219 TNKKVLLKLNYS

-244 MSIYIDNTNISE
+244 MCINTYDI
-256 PLDTSRNLYIDNLY
+256 NLYIDNLHI
-270 VRNNNKGN
+270 RNNNKGN

-292 NSFGNCYTLTEDNY
+292 NSFGNCYTLTEDDY

-319 FFNNSIDVSKG
+319 FFNNSIDVSKD
-330 DYVYGYVHMY
+330 DYVYGYIHMY
-340 YNYNDTSIKNSG
+340 YNYNDMNNKNSG
-352 IRPCYYS
+352 VRARYYS

-364 TFTDTTLSKVRVPKT
+364 TFTDTSLSKVRVPKT

-397 VSSEI
+397 TSSEI
-402 KQVLINTWDTSTLEN
+402 KQVLINTWNTSTLEN
-417 VSYLLP
+417 VSSLLP

-468 IDSSIVIYD
+468 IDSSIFIYD

-488 NNYFDTSYYSCIDTK
+488 NDYFDTSYYSDIDTK
-503 QFDYSDSSVL
+503 QFYYSDSSVL

-544 FSKLTRA
+544 FSKLTHA
-551 DFNYQTSEFDIDA
+551 DFNYQTSEFVINA
-564 SFVQVN
+564 SFVQVQH
-570 NRDLNR
+570 RDLNR

-610 ENGNKTN
+610 ENGSKTN
-617 VTLIDE
+617 VTLIDG
-623 SAGIYKVK
+623 STGIYKVK
-631 NIAISTQDIK
+631 NIAVSTQDIK

-659 ASVISIPNTE
+659 DSVISIPNTE

-781 FDKPSSTADDNTI
+781 FDKPSSTADANTI

-807 IDIYNITANELDEK
+807 IDIYNITANELDDK
-821 SITKASQADKDGEF
+821 SITKVSQADKDGEF

-840 DEAMAGI
+840 DEAMSGI

-885 YAKDINKNNL
+885 YAKDINKDNL
-895 YESNTLKLSIAP
+895 YESNILKLSIAP

-916 DISPIQTRYLQ
+916 DISSIHTRYLQ
-927 HLNAIG
+927 HPNAIG

-952 YDEISQKKVNNK
+952 YDEISQMKVNNK
-964 AYKMPNWN
+964 AYKIPNWN

-994 INDIRTLLPN
+994 INDIHTLLPN
-1004 KLYKNTWLCEDTDD
+1004 KLYKNIWLCEDTDD
-1018 ITENYLRLIFNSNIF
+1018 ITENYLRLIFNANIF

-1044 IYNNQRLLASQYGQL
+1044 IYNNQRLLASQYSQL

-1086 WNNEYEKSY
+1086 WNDEYEKSY

-1123 NQYNQYM
+1123 NQYNQYI
-1130 SLKEIKQQNELQ
+1130 SLKDVRQQNELQ
-1142 FFDLER
+1142 FFDLGR
-1148 NKVKTYD
+1148 NKIKTYD
-1155 INKPDKR
+1155 INKPDKQ

-1185 TTNNE
+1185 TTNK
-1190 EVQSTKSKQ
+1190 EVQSQKSKQ
-1199 DEVQSQKYKQYI
+1199 DEVQSQKSKQYI

-1262 VKKEGQ
+1262 IKNEGQ
-1268 YEFKLKDIQQKFN
+1268 YELDSSVIQQKFN

>member
-1 MNNIY
+1 MSYIY

-13 GVTGQQGKKGKSGN
+13 GVTGQQGKQGKSGN

-37 FSYID
+37 FKYID
-42 VSALKN
+42 TSIL

-85 LENSSIDCVIE
+85 LKDSSIDCVIE
-96 ITEDLTICTSTQ
+96 ITEDLTTCTSTQ
-108 LANRITYEKPFTVN
+108 LANNIKYENPFTVN
-122 KNKFNRLNI
+122 KSKFNRLNI
-131 VGNSDNND
+131 VGSRNNKD
-139 QSVKHGMFIAN
+139 HSIKHGMFMAN

-155 YPINVTYVVDSSN
+155 YPINVTYVVDSIN
-168 SKPVKVEHLNDPS
+168 SKPVKVEDLNDPS
-181 IDVADEQYIIPERY
+181 IDVADEPFIIPKRY

-209 ELNKYTQKLN
+209 EINKYTQKLN
-219 TNKEVLLKLNYS
+219 TNKKVLLKLNYS

-244 MSIYIDNTNISE
+244 MSIYIDNTNISD
-256 PLDTSRNLYIDNLY
+256 PLDPLDPSDASRNLYIDNLY

-292 NSFGNCYTLTEDNY
+292 NSYGNCYTLTEDNY
-306 DSSTQSFIMNVDN
+306 DSSTQTFTMNIDD
-319 FFNNSIDVSKG
+319 FFNNIDVSKD
-330 DYVYGYVHMY
+330 DYVYGYIHMY
-340 YNYNDTSIKNSG
+340 YNYNDMNNKNSG
-352 IRPCYYS
+352 VRTRYYS

-364 TFTDTTLSKVRVPKT
+364 TFTDTSLSKVRVPKT
-379 DDNGNY
+379 DNNGNY
-385 IRDYNNESYKNV
+385 IRDYNNESYKNIT
-397 VSSEI
+397 SSEI

-417 VSYLLP
+417 VRSLLP
-423 ETVNTSTF
+423 KTVNEAIF
-431 NMYKDVKGI
+431 NIYKDVRGI

-449 KVYDKVTDVSSGY
+449 KVYDKVIDVSSGY

-468 IDSSIVIYD
+468 IDSSIFIYD
-477 GSNNLQDNAKF
+477 GNNNLQANAKF
-488 NNYFDTSYYSCIDTK
+488 NDYFDTSYYSGIDTK

-535 IGNKHGIKY
+535 IGNKYGIKY
-544 FSKLTRA
+544 FSKLTYA
-551 DFNYQTSEFDIDA
+551 DFNYQTSEFDIDS
-564 SFVQVN
+564 SFIQVN
-570 NRDLNR
+570 HKDLNK
-576 TLNYDDVFNITITDN
+576 TLNYEDVFNITIDGN
-591 TMTLEFKDKLTKLY
+591 IMTLEFKDKLTELY
-605 DLYVY
+605 NLCVY
-610 ENGNKTN
+610 ENSSKKDITVNKDT
-617 VTLIDE
+617 
-623 SAGIYKVK
+623 GICQVK
-631 NIAISTQDIK
+631 NIKQSTQDIEK
-641 TDVINKIDDSI
+641 DVITKIPGDK
-652 FLKCIYD
+652 FLKYVYD

-669 ILYTIKYNTIE
+669 VLYTIKYNTIE
-680 DNTDYIIDIST
+680 DDTAVDETNST
-691 DPNKIVYNNTVTY
+691 DKIVYSNTVTY
-704 NRVLKGYTEKRT
+704 NRIIKGYTEKRT
-716 IPEIKM
+716 IPNIKM

-760 DWGLYKEYLPNPKLR
+760 DWGLYKVYLQNPTLR
-775 IYVKNK
+775 IYINKNIS
-781 FDKPSSTADDNTI
+781 DKPSLTADDNTI
-794 EDWLFKYTLYKPG
+794 KEWIFKYTLYKPG
-807 IDIYNITANELDEK
+807 IDIYNISANELDNQN
-821 SITKASQADKDGEF
+821 ITKELQSDTDGDF
-835 YEFSI
+835 YEFTI
-840 DEAMAGI
+840 DEAMSGI

-862 TFNLQYTIDKIEI
+862 TFNLQYTIDKIKI
-875 ITDNNHTFTL
+875 VTSNNKTFKL
-885 YAKDINKNNL
+885 KAEDINKDNL

-907 ISYIASYSQ
+907 ISYIASYAQ
-916 DISPIQTRYLQ
+916 NISPIQTRYLQ
-927 HLNAIG
+927 HVNAIG

-939 SDEVTNIAIMPYR
+939 SNDVTNIAIMPYR

-964 AYKMPNWN
+964 AYKIPNWN
-972 SITFKNR
+972 SISFKNR

-994 INDIRTLLPN
+994 INDINNVLPS

-1044 IYNNQRLLASQYGQL
+1044 IYNNQRLLASQYSQL

-1086 WNNEYEKSY
+1086 WNDEYEKSY

-1123 NQYNQYM
+1123 SQYNQYM

-1142 FFDLER
+1142 FFDLGL

-1155 INKPDKR
+1155 INRPDKR

-1177 LSWCYPYY
+1177 TSWCYPYY

-1190 EVQSTKSKQ
+1190 EIQNSKS
-1199 DEVQSQKYKQYI
+1199 KQYI

-1216 DNAVTLENGVLDA
+1216 DNAVTLENGVLDV

-1262 VKKEGQ
+1262 VIKEGQ

>member
-1 MNNIY
+1 MSYTY

-13 GVTGQQGKKGKSGN
+13 GVTGQQGKQGKSGN

-37 FSYID
+37 FKYID
-42 VSALKN
+42 TSTL

-77 LLYILNSS
+77 LLYILNNSIKD
-85 LENSSIDCVIE
+85 SSIDCVIE
-96 ITEDLTICTSTQ
+96 ITEDLTTCTSTQ
-108 LANRITYEKPFTVN
+108 LANKITYKKPFTVN

-131 VGNSDNND
+131 VGAGMDSAT
-139 QSVKHGMFIAN
+139 KHGMFIAN

-155 YPINVTYVVDSSN
+155 YPINVKYVIDN
-168 SKPVKVEHLNDPS
+168 NNKKPEKITDLTDQN
-181 IDVADEQYIIPERY
+181 IDVADEPFIIPERY
-195 LNTEETHLYLNNGR
+195 SDAKESYIYLNNGKEINKYKY
-209 ELNKYTQKLN
+209 ELNTGKK
-219 TNKEVLLKLNYS
+219 VLLNLNYNS
-231 SHLLEIQSYLNSN
+231 RLFEIQSYLNSN
-244 MSIYIDNTNISE
+244 MCINTY
-256 PLDTSRNLYIDNLY
+256 DVNLYIDNLHI
-270 VRNNNKGN
+270 RNNNKGN

-287 NELVL
+287 NDLVL
-292 NSFGNCYTLTEDNY
+292 NSYGNCYTLTEDNY
-306 DSSTQSFIMNVDN
+306 DSSTQSFIMIVDN
-319 FFNNSIDVSKG
+319 FFNNIDVSKD
-330 DYVYGYVHMY
+330 DYVYGYIHMY
-340 YNYNDTSIKNSG
+340 YNYNDMNNKNSG
-352 IRPCYYS
+352 VRARYYS

-364 TFTDTTLSKVRVPKT
+364 TFTDTSLSKVRVPKT
-379 DDNGNY
+379 DDKGNY

-397 VSSEI
+397 TSSEI

-417 VSYLLP
+417 VKSLLP
-423 ETVNTSTF
+423 ETVNEVTF
-431 NMYKDVKGI
+431 NIYKGVKGI

-449 KVYDKVTDVSSGY
+449 KVYDKVTDVSTGY

-468 IDSSIVIYD
+468 IDSSIFIYE
-477 GSNNLQDNAKF
+477 GKTNTLQTKAKF
-488 NNYFDTSYYSCIDTK
+488 NDYFDTSYYSGIDTK

-513 KISLDKSD
+513 KISLDQSD

-535 IGNKHGIKY
+535 IGNKYGIKY

-564 SFVQVN
+564 SFIQVN
-570 NRDLNR
+570 HKDLNR
-576 TLNYDDVFNITITDN
+576 TLNYDDVFNITIDN
-591 TMTLEFKDKLTKLY
+591 NVMSLEFKDKLTKLY

-610 ENGNKTN
+610 ENGSKTN
-617 VTLIDE
+617 VILNENT
-623 SAGIYKVK
+623 GIYQVK
-631 NIAISTQDIK
+631 YITVSKQDIQ
-641 TDVINKIDDSI
+641 TDVINKINDDK

-659 ASVISIPNTE
+659 GSVISIPNTE

-680 DNTDYIIDIST
+680 DNTDYTIDEST
-691 DPNKIVYNNTVTY
+691 NHDKIVYNNMVTY

-716 IPEIKM
+716 IPEVKM

-760 DWGLYKEYLPNPKLR
+760 DWGLYKEYLPDPKLR
-775 IYVKNK
+775 IYINRNIS
-781 FDKPSSTADDNTI
+781 DKPSLTADDNTI
-794 EDWLFKYTLYKPG
+794 KEWIFKYTLYKPD
-807 IDIYNITANELDEK
+807 IDIYNITANELDDQ
-821 SITKASQADKDGEF
+821 SIVKVSQTDKNEEF
-835 YEFSI
+835 YEFTI
-840 DEAMAGI
+840 DEAMSGI

-862 TFNLQYTIDKIEI
+862 TFNLQYTIDKIKI
-875 ITDNNHTFTL
+875 ITSNNHTFTL
-885 YAKDINKNNL
+885 NAKDINKDNL

-916 DISPIQTRYLQ
+916 NISLIQTRYLQ
-927 HLNAIG
+927 HPNAIG

-939 SDEVTNIAIMPYR
+939 SREVTNITIMPYR

-964 AYKMPNWN
+964 AYKIPNWN

-994 INDIRTLLPN
+994 INDINNVLPS

-1018 ITENYLRLIFNSNIF
+1018 ITENYLRLIFNANIF

-1044 IYNNQRLLASQYGQL
+1044 IYNNQRLLASQYSQL
-1059 SNNSAVYIHQYND
+1059 NNNSAVYIHQYND

-1086 WNNEYEKSY
+1086 WNDEYEKSY

-1130 SLKEIKQQNELQ
+1130 SLKEIKKQNELQ
-1142 FFDLER
+1142 FFDLGL

-1155 INKPDKR
+1155 INRPDKR
-1162 DAYTPPILFNQLLYQ
+1162 DAYTPPVLFNQLLYQ
-1177 LSWCYPYY
+1177 ASWCYPYY

-1190 EVQSTKSKQ
+1190 EVQNSKS
-1199 DEVQSQKYKQYI
+1199 KQYI

-1268 YEFKLKDIQQKFN
+1268 YEFKSKDIQQKFN

-1290 YLYPLN
+1290 FLYPLN

>member
-37 FSYID
+37 FKYID
-42 VSALKN
+42 TSTL

-85 LENSSIDCVIE
+85 LKDSSIDCVIE
-96 ITEDLTICTSTQ
+96 ITEDLTTCTSTQ
-108 LANRITYEKPFTVN
+108 LANKITYRKPFTVN

-131 VGNSDNND
+131 VGAGMDSATT
-139 QSVKHGMFIAN
+139 HGMFIAN

-155 YPINVTYVVDSSN
+155 YPINVKYVIDN
-168 SKPVKVEHLNDPS
+168 NNKKPEKITDLTDQN
-181 IDVADEQYIIPERY
+181 IDVADEPFIIPERY
-195 LNTEETHLYLNNGR
+195 SDAKEAYIYLNNGKEINKYKY
-209 ELNKYTQKLN
+209 ELNTGKK
-219 TNKEVLLKLNYS
+219 VLLNLNYNS
-231 SHLLEIQSYLNSN
+231 RLFEIQSYLNSN
-244 MSIYIDNTNISE
+244 MCINTYDI
-256 PLDTSRNLYIDNLY
+256 NLYIDNLHI
-270 VRNNNKGN
+270 RNNNKGN

-287 NELVL
+287 NDLVL
-292 NSFGNCYTLTEDNY
+292 NSYGNCYTLTEDNY
-306 DSSTQSFIMNVDN
+306 DSSTQSFIMNIDD
-319 FFNNSIDVSKG
+319 FFNNIDVSKD
-330 DYVYGYVHMY
+330 DYVYGYIHMY
-340 YNYNDTSIKNSG
+340 YNYNDMNNKNSG
-352 IRPCYYS
+352 VRARYYS

-364 TFTDTTLSKVRVPKT
+364 TFTDTSLSKVRVPKT

-397 VSSEI
+397 TSSEI

-417 VSYLLP
+417 VSSLLP
-423 ETVNTSTF
+423 KTINEAIF
-431 NMYKDVKGI
+431 NIYKDVKGI

-449 KVYDKVTDVSSGY
+449 KVYDKVIDVSSGY

-468 IDSSIVIYD
+468 IDSSILIYD
-477 GSNNLQDNAKF
+477 GSNNLQTNAKF
-488 NNYFDTSYYSCIDTK
+488 NNYFDTSYYSDIDTK
-503 QFDYSDSSVL
+503 QFDYSDSSIL

-570 NRDLNR
+570 HKDLNK
-576 TLNYDDVFNITITDN
+576 TLNYEDVFNITIDTSIS
-591 TMTLEFKDKLTKLY
+591 MTLEFKDKLTKLY
-605 DLYVY
+605 NLCVY
-610 ENGNKTN
+610 ENGSKKNISLNTD
-617 VTLIDE
+617 T
-623 SAGIYKVK
+623 GICQVK
-631 NIAISTQDIK
+631 NIKQSTQDIEK
-641 TDVINKIDDSI
+641 DVITKIPDDK
-652 FLKCIYD
+652 FLKYVYD
-659 ASVISIPNTE
+659 ASVINIPNTE

-680 DNTDYIIDIST
+680 DDTAVDETNST
-691 DPNKIVYNNTVTY
+691 DNIVYSNTVTY
-704 NRVLKGYTEKRT
+704 NRIIKGYIEKRT
-716 IPEIKM
+716 IPDIKM

-760 DWGLYKEYLPNPKLR
+760 DWGLYKVYLPDPKLR
-775 IYVKNK
+775 IYINKNIS
-781 FDKPSSTADDNTI
+781 DKPSLTANDNTI
-794 EDWLFKYTLYKPG
+794 KEWIFKYTLYKPG
-807 IDIYNITANELDEK
+807 IDIYNISANELDNQD
-821 SITKASQADKDGEF
+821 ITKELQRDSDGEY
-835 YEFSI
+835 YEFNI
-840 DEAMAGI
+840 NEAMSGI
-847 WYLRIYM
+847 WYLRIYI

-862 TFNLQYTIDKIEI
+862 TFNLQYNIDKIKI
-875 ITDNNHTFTL
+875 ITSDNKHTFTL
-885 YAKDINKNNL
+885 KAKDINKDNL
-895 YESNTLKLSIAP
+895 YESNMLKLSIAP
-907 ISYIASYSQ
+907 ISYIASYAQNMSA
-916 DISPIQTRYLQ
+916 IQTRYLQ
-927 HLNAIG
+927 HPNAIG

-939 SDEVTNIAIMPYR
+939 TNEITNIAIMPYR

-964 AYKMPNWN
+964 AYKIPNWN
-972 SITFKNR
+972 SISFKNR

-994 INDIRTLLPN
+994 INDINNVLPS

-1018 ITENYLRLIFNSNIF
+1018 ITENYLRLIFNANIF

-1044 IYNNQRLLASQYGQL
+1044 IYNNQRLLASQYSQL

-1123 NQYNQYM
+1123 SQYNQYM

-1142 FFDLER
+1142 FFDLGR

-1162 DAYTPPILFNQLLYQ
+1162 DAYTPPVLFNQLLYQ
-1177 LSWCYPYY
+1177 ASWCYPYY

-1190 EVQSTKSKQ
+1190 EVQNSKS
-1199 DEVQSQKYKQYI
+1199 KQYI

-1216 DNAVTLENGVLDA
+1216 DNAVTLENGVLDV

-1262 VKKEGQ
+1262 VIKEGQ

>member
-1 MNNIY
+1 MSYIY

-13 GVTGQQGKKGKSGN
+13 GVTGQQGKQGKSGN

-37 FSYID
+37 FKYID
-42 VSALKN
+42 TSTL
-48 SSIDYDDKDYDITYA
+48 SSIDYDDKDYNITYA

-85 LENSSIDCVIE
+85 IKDSSIDCVIE
-96 ITEDLTICTSTQ
+96 ITEDLTTCTSTQ
-108 LANRITYEKPFTVN
+108 LANKITYKNPFTVN

-131 VGNSDNND
+131 VGAGMDSAT
-139 QSVKHGMFIAN
+139 KHGMFIAN

-155 YPINVTYVVDSSN
+155 YPINVKYVIDN
-168 SKPVKVEHLNDPS
+168 NNKKPEKITDLTDQN
-181 IDVADEQYIIPERY
+181 IDVADEPFIIPERY
-195 LNTEETHLYLNNGR
+195 SDAKEAYIYLNNGKEINKYKY
-209 ELNKYTQKLN
+209 ELNTGKK
-219 TNKEVLLKLNYS
+219 VLLNLNYNS
-231 SHLLEIQSYLNSN
+231 RLFEIQSYLNSN
-244 MSIYIDNTNISE
+244 MCINTYDI
-256 PLDTSRNLYIDNLY
+256 NLYIDNLHI
-270 VRNNNKGN
+270 RNNNKGN

-287 NELVL
+287 NDLVL
-292 NSFGNCYTLTEDNY
+292 NSYGNCYTLTEDNY
-306 DSSTQSFIMNVDN
+306 DSSTQSFTMNIDD
-319 FFNNSIDVSKG
+319 FFNNIDVSKD
-330 DYVYGYVHMY
+330 DYVYGYIHMY
-340 YNYNDTSIKNSG
+340 YNYNDMNNKNSG
-352 IRPCYYS
+352 VRTRYYS

-364 TFTDTTLSKVRVPKT
+364 TFTDTSLSKVRVPKT

-385 IRDYNNESYKNV
+385 IRNYNTKSYKNV
-397 VSSEI
+397 TSSEI

-417 VSYLLP
+417 VKSLLP
-423 ETVNTSTF
+423 ETVNEATF
-431 NMYKDVKGI
+431 NIYKDVKGI

-449 KVYDKVTDVSSGY
+449 KVYDKVIDVSTGY

-468 IDSSIVIYD
+468 IDSSIFIYE
-477 GSNNLQDNAKF
+477 GKTNTLQTKAKF
-488 NNYFDTSYYSCIDTK
+488 NDYFDTSYYSGIDTK

-513 KISLDKSD
+513 KISLDQYD

-535 IGNKHGIKY
+535 IGNKYGIKY

-570 NRDLNR
+570 HKDLNR
-576 TLNYDDVFNITITDN
+576 TLNYDDVFNITIDN
-591 TMTLEFKDKLTKLY
+591 NVMSLEFKDKLTKLY

-610 ENGNKTN
+610 ENGSKTN
-617 VTLIDE
+617 VILNENT
-623 SAGIYKVK
+623 GIYQVK
-631 NIAISTQDIK
+631 YITVSKQDIQ
-641 TDVINKIDDSI
+641 TDVINKINDDK

-659 ASVISIPNTE
+659 GSVISIPNTE

-680 DNTDYIIDIST
+680 DNTDYTIDEST
-691 DPNKIVYNNTVTY
+691 NHDKIVYNNMVTY

-716 IPEIKM
+716 IPEVKM

-760 DWGLYKEYLPNPKLR
+760 DWGLYKEYLPDPKLR
-775 IYVKNK
+775 IYINRNIS
-781 FDKPSSTADDNTI
+781 DKPSLTADDNTI
-794 EDWLFKYTLYKPG
+794 KEWIFKYTLYKPG
-807 IDIYNITANELDEK
+807 IDIYNITANELDDQ
-821 SITKASQADKDGEF
+821 SIVKVSQTDGDEEF
-835 YEFSI
+835 YEFTI
-840 DEAMAGI
+840 DEAMSGI

-862 TFNLQYTIDKIEI
+862 TFNLQYTIDKIKI
-875 ITDNNHTFTL
+875 ITSNNHTFTL
-885 YAKDINKNNL
+885 NAKDINKDNL

-916 DISPIQTRYLQ
+916 NISPIQTRYLQ
-927 HLNAIG
+927 HPNAIG

-939 SDEVTNIAIMPYR
+939 SREVTNIAIMPYR

-964 AYKMPNWN
+964 AYKIPNWN

-994 INDIRTLLPN
+994 INDINNLLPS

-1018 ITENYLRLIFNSNIF
+1018 ITENYLRLIFNSNMF

-1044 IYNNQRLLASQYGQL
+1044 VYNNQRLLASQYSQL
-1059 SNNSAVYIHQYND
+1059 NNNSAVYIHQYND

-1086 WNNEYEKSY
+1086 WNDEYEKSY

-1123 NQYNQYM
+1123 SQYNQYI

-1142 FFDLER
+1142 FFDLGR

-1155 INKPDKR
+1155 INRPDKR

-1190 EVQSTKSKQ
+1190 EVKSSK
-1199 DEVQSQKYKQYI
+1199 SKQYI

-1216 DNAVTLENGVLDA
+1216 DNAVTLENGVLDV

-1268 YEFKLKDIQQKFN
+1268 YEFKSKDIQQKFN

-1290 YLYPLN
+1290 FLYPLN

>member
-1 MNNIY
+1 MSYTY

-13 GVTGQQGKKGKSGN
+13 GVTGQQGKQGKSGN

-37 FSYID
+37 FKYID
-42 VSALKN
+42 TSTL

-85 LENSSIDCVIE
+85 IKDSSIDCVIE
-96 ITEDLTICTSTQ
+96 ITEDLTTCTSTQ
-108 LANRITYEKPFTVN
+108 LANKITYKKPFTVN

-131 VGNSDNND
+131 VGAGMDSAT
-139 QSVKHGMFIAN
+139 KHGMFIAN

-155 YPINVTYVVDSSN
+155 YPINVKYVIDN
-168 SKPVKVEHLNDPS
+168 NNKKPEKITDLTDQN
-181 IDVADEQYIIPERY
+181 IDVADEPFIIPERY
-195 LNTEETHLYLNNGR
+195 SDAKESYIYLNNGKEINKYKY
-209 ELNKYTQKLN
+209 ELNTGKK
-219 TNKEVLLKLNYS
+219 VLLNLNYNS
-231 SHLLEIQSYLNSN
+231 RLFEIQSYLNSN
-244 MSIYIDNTNISE
+244 MCINTY
-256 PLDTSRNLYIDNLY
+256 DVNLYIDNLHI
-270 VRNNNKGN
+270 RNNNKGN

-287 NELVL
+287 NDLVL
-292 NSFGNCYTLTEDNY
+292 NSYGNCYTLTEDNY

-319 FFNNSIDVSKG
+319 FFNNIDVSKD
-330 DYVYGYVHMY
+330 DYVYGYIHMY
-340 YNYNDTSIKNSG
+340 YNYNDMNNKNSG
-352 IRPCYYS
+352 VRARYYS

-364 TFTDTTLSKVRVPKT
+364 TFTDTSLSKVRVPKT
-379 DDNGNY
+379 DDKGNY

-397 VSSEI
+397 TSSEI

-417 VSYLLP
+417 VKSLLP
-423 ETVNTSTF
+423 ETVNEVTF
-431 NMYKDVKGI
+431 NIYKGVKGI

-449 KVYDKVTDVSSGY
+449 KVYDKVTDVSTGY

-468 IDSSIVIYD
+468 IDSSIFIYE
-477 GSNNLQDNAKF
+477 GKTNTLQTKAKF
-488 NNYFDTSYYSCIDTK
+488 NDYFDTSYYSGIDTK

-513 KISLDKSD
+513 KISLDQSD

-535 IGNKHGIKY
+535 IGNKYGIKY

-570 NRDLNR
+570 HKDLNR
-576 TLNYDDVFNITITDN
+576 TLNYDDVFNITIDN
-591 TMTLEFKDKLTKLY
+591 NVMSLEFKDKLTKLY

-610 ENGNKTN
+610 ENGSKTN
-617 VTLIDE
+617 VILNENT
-623 SAGIYKVK
+623 GIYQVK
-631 NIAISTQDIK
+631 YITVSKQDIQ
-641 TDVINKIDDSI
+641 TDVINKINDDK

-659 ASVISIPNTE
+659 GSVISIPNTE

-680 DNTDYIIDIST
+680 DNTDYTIDEST
-691 DPNKIVYNNTVTY
+691 NHDKIVYNNIVTY

-716 IPEIKM
+716 IPEVKM

-760 DWGLYKEYLPNPKLR
+760 DWGLYKEYLPDPKLR
-775 IYVKNK
+775 IYINRNIS
-781 FDKPSSTADDNTI
+781 DKPSLTADDNTI
-794 EDWLFKYTLYKPG
+794 KEWIFKYTLYKPG
-807 IDIYNITANELDEK
+807 IDIYNITANELDDQ
-821 SITKASQADKDGEF
+821 SIVKVSQTDKNEEF
-835 YEFSI
+835 YEFTI
-840 DEAMAGI
+840 DEAMSGI
-847 WYLRIYM
+847 WYLRIYI

-862 TFNLQYTIDKIEI
+862 TFNLQYTIDKIKI
-875 ITDNNHTFTL
+875 ITSNNHTFTL
-885 YAKDINKNNL
+885 NAKDINKDNL

-916 DISPIQTRYLQ
+916 NISLIQTRYLQ
-927 HLNAIG
+927 HPNAIG

-939 SDEVTNIAIMPYR
+939 SREVTNIAIMPYR

-964 AYKMPNWN
+964 AYKIPNWN

-994 INDIRTLLPN
+994 INDINNVLPS

-1018 ITENYLRLIFNSNIF
+1018 ITENYLRLIFNANIF

-1044 IYNNQRLLASQYGQL
+1044 IYNNQRLLASQYSQL
-1059 SNNSAVYIHQYND
+1059 NNNSAVYIHQYND

-1086 WNNEYEKSY
+1086 WNDEYEKSY

-1130 SLKEIKQQNELQ
+1130 SLKEIKKQNELQ
-1142 FFDLER
+1142 FFDLGL

-1155 INKPDKR
+1155 INRPDKR
-1162 DAYTPPILFNQLLYQ
+1162 DAYTPPVLFNQLLYQ
-1177 LSWCYPYY
+1177 ASWCYPYY

-1190 EVQSTKSKQ
+1190 EVQNSKS
-1199 DEVQSQKYKQYI
+1199 KQYI

-1268 YEFKLKDIQQKFN
+1268 YEFKSKDIQQKFN

>member
-1 MNNIY
+1 MSYIY

-13 GVTGQQGKKGKSGN
+13 GVTGQQGKQGKSGN

-37 FSYID
+37 FKYID
-42 VSALKN
+42 TSTL

-85 LENSSIDCVIE
+85 LKDSSIDCVIE
-96 ITEDLTICTSTQ
+96 ITEDLTTCTSTQ
-108 LANRITYEKPFTVN
+108 LANNIKYENPFTVN
-122 KNKFNRLNI
+122 KSKFNRLNI
-131 VGNSDNND
+131 VGSRNNKD
-139 QSVKHGMFIAN
+139 HSIKHGMFMAN

-155 YPINVTYVVDSSN
+155 YPINVTYVVDSIN
-168 SKPVKVEHLNDPS
+168 SKPVKVEDLNDPS
-181 IDVADEQYIIPERY
+181 IDVADEPFIIPKRY

-209 ELNKYTQKLN
+209 EINKYTQKFN
-219 TNKEVLLKLNYS
+219 TNKGEVLLNLNSS

-244 MSIYIDNTNISE
+244 MSIYIDNTNISD
-256 PLDTSRNLYIDNLY
+256 PLDPLGPSDASRNLYIDNLY

-292 NSFGNCYTLTEDNY
+292 NSYGNCYTLTEDNY
-306 DSSTQSFIMNVDN
+306 DSSTQSFTMNIDD
-319 FFNNSIDVSKG
+319 FFNNIDVSKD
-330 DYVYGYVHMY
+330 DYVYGYIHMY
-340 YNYNDTSIKNSG
+340 YNYNDMNNKNSG
-352 IRPCYYS
+352 VRTRYYS

-364 TFTDTTLSKVRVPKT
+364 TFTDTSLSKVRVPKT
-379 DDNGNY
+379 DNNGNY
-385 IRDYNNESYKNV
+385 IRDYNNESYKNIT
-397 VSSEI
+397 SSEI

-417 VSYLLP
+417 VRSLLP
-423 ETVNTSTF
+423 KTVNEAIF
-431 NMYKDVKGI
+431 NIYKDVRGI

-449 KVYDKVTDVSSGY
+449 KVYDKVIDVSSGY

-468 IDSSIVIYD
+468 IDSSIFIYD
-477 GSNNLQDNAKF
+477 GSNNLQANAKF
-488 NNYFDTSYYSCIDTK
+488 NDYFDTSYYSGIDTK

-535 IGNKHGIKY
+535 IGNKYGIKY
-544 FSKLTRA
+544 FSKLTYA
-551 DFNYQTSEFDIDA
+551 DFNYQTSEFDIDS
-564 SFVQVN
+564 SFIQVN
-570 NRDLNR
+570 HKDLNK
-576 TLNYDDVFNITITDN
+576 TLNYEDVFNITIDGN
-591 TMTLEFKDKLTKLY
+591 IMTLEFKDKLTELY
-605 DLYVY
+605 NLCVY
-610 ENGNKTN
+610 ENSSKKDITVNKDT
-617 VTLIDE
+617 
-623 SAGIYKVK
+623 GICQVK
-631 NIAISTQDIK
+631 NIKQSTQDIEK
-641 TDVINKIDDSI
+641 DVITKIPGDK
-652 FLKCIYD
+652 FLKYVYD

-669 ILYTIKYNTIE
+669 VLYTIKYNTIE
-680 DNTDYIIDIST
+680 DDTAVDETNST
-691 DPNKIVYNNTVTY
+691 DKIVYSNTVTY
-704 NRVLKGYTEKRT
+704 NRIIKGYTEKRT
-716 IPEIKM
+716 IPNIKM

-760 DWGLYKEYLPNPKLR
+760 DWGLYKVYLQNPTLR
-775 IYVKNK
+775 IYINKNIS
-781 FDKPSSTADDNTI
+781 DKPSLTADDNTI
-794 EDWLFKYTLYKPG
+794 KEWIFKYTLYKPG
-807 IDIYNITANELDEK
+807 IDIYNISANELDNQN
-821 SITKASQADKDGEF
+821 ITKELQSDTDGDF
-835 YEFSI
+835 YEFTI
-840 DEAMAGI
+840 DEAMSGI

-862 TFNLQYTIDKIEI
+862 TFNLQYTIDKIKI
-875 ITDNNHTFTL
+875 VTSNNKTFKL
-885 YAKDINKNNL
+885 KAKDINKDNL

-916 DISPIQTRYLQ
+916 NISLIQTRYLQ
-927 HLNAIG
+927 HPNAIG

-939 SDEVTNIAIMPYR
+939 SREVTNIAIMPYR

-964 AYKMPNWN
+964 AYKIPNWN

-994 INDIRTLLPN
+994 INDINNVLPS

-1018 ITENYLRLIFNSNIF
+1018 ITENYLRLIFNANIF

-1044 IYNNQRLLASQYGQL
+1044 IYNNQRLLASQYSQL
-1059 SNNSAVYIHQYND
+1059 NNNSAVYIHQYND

-1086 WNNEYEKSY
+1086 WNDEYEKSY

-1130 SLKEIKQQNELQ
+1130 SLKEIKKQNELQ
-1142 FFDLER
+1142 FFDLGL

-1155 INKPDKR
+1155 INRPDKR
-1162 DAYTPPILFNQLLYQ
+1162 DAYTPPVLFNQLLYQ
-1177 LSWCYPYY
+1177 ASWCYPYY

-1190 EVQSTKSKQ
+1190 EVQNSKS
-1199 DEVQSQKYKQYI
+1199 KQYI

-1268 YEFKLKDIQQKFN
+1268 YEFKSKDIQQKFN

>member
-1 MNNIY
+1 MSNIY

-13 GVTGQQGKKGKSGN
+13 GVTGQQGKQGKSGN

-37 FSYID
+37 FKYID
-42 VSALKN
+42 TSTL

-85 LENSSIDCVIE
+85 IKDSSIDCVIE
-96 ITEDLTICTSTQ
+96 ITEDLTTCTSTQ
-108 LANRITYEKPFTVN
+108 LANKITYKKPFTVN

-131 VGNSDNND
+131 VGAGMDSAT
-139 QSVKHGMFIAN
+139 KHGMFIAN

-155 YPINVTYVVDSSN
+155 YPINVKYVIDN
-168 SKPVKVEHLNDPS
+168 NNKKPEKITDLTDQN
-181 IDVADEQYIIPERY
+181 IDVADEPFIIPERY
-195 LNTEETHLYLNNGR
+195 SDTKEAYIYLNNGKEINKYKY
-209 ELNKYTQKLN
+209 ELNTGKK
-219 TNKEVLLKLNYS
+219 VLLNLNYNS
-231 SHLLEIQSYLNSN
+231 RLFEIQSYLNSN
-244 MSIYIDNTNISE
+244 MCINTYDI
-256 PLDTSRNLYIDNLY
+256 NLYIDNLHI
-270 VRNNNKGN
+270 RNNNKGN

-287 NELVL
+287 NDLVL
-292 NSFGNCYTLTEDNY
+292 NSYGNCYTLTEDNY
-306 DSSTQSFIMNVDN
+306 DSSTQSFTMNIDD
-319 FFNNSIDVSKG
+319 FFNNSIDVSKD
-330 DYVYGYVHMY
+330 DYVYGYIHMY
-340 YNYNDTSIKNSG
+340 YNYNDMNNKNSG
-352 IRPCYYS
+352 VRSRYYS

-364 TFTDTTLSKVRVPKT
+364 TFKDTSLSKVRVPKT
-379 DDNGNY
+379 DDKGNY

-397 VSSEI
+397 TSSEI

-417 VSYLLP
+417 VKSLLP
-423 ETVNTSTF
+423 ETVNEATF
-431 NMYKDVKGI
+431 NIYKGVKGI

-449 KVYDKVTDVSSGY
+449 KVYDKITDVSTGY

-468 IDSSIVIYD
+468 IDSSIFIYE
-477 GSNNLQDNAKF
+477 GKTNTLQTKAKF
-488 NNYFDTSYYSCIDTK
+488 NDYFDTSYYSGIDTK

-513 KISLDKSD
+513 KISLDQYD

-535 IGNKHGIKY
+535 IGNKYGIKY

-570 NRDLNR
+570 HKDLNR
-576 TLNYDDVFNITITDN
+576 TLNYDDIFNITIVN
-591 TMTLEFKDKLTKLY
+591 NVMSLEFKDKLTKLY

-610 ENGNKTN
+610 ENGSKTN
-617 VTLIDE
+617 VILNENT
-623 SAGIYKVK
+623 GIYQVK
-631 NIAISTQDIK
+631 YIAVSKQDIQ
-641 TDVINKIDDSI
+641 TDVINKINDDK

-659 ASVISIPNTE
+659 GSVISIPNTE

-680 DNTDYIIDIST
+680 DNTDYTIDEST
-691 DPNKIVYNNTVTY
+691 NHDKIVYNNIVTY

-716 IPEIKM
+716 IPEVKM

-760 DWGLYKEYLPNPKLR
+760 DWGLYKEYLPDSKLR
-775 IYVKNK
+775 IYINRNIS
-781 FDKPSSTADDNTI
+781 DKPSLTADDNTI
-794 EDWLFKYTLYKPG
+794 KEWIFKYTLYKPG
-807 IDIYNITANELDEK
+807 IDIYNITANELDDK
-821 SITKASQADKDGEF
+821 SIVKVSQADGDEEF
-835 YEFSI
+835 YEFTI
-840 DEAMAGI
+840 DEAMSGI

-862 TFNLQYTIDKIEI
+862 TFNLQYTIDKIKI
-875 ITDNNHTFTL
+875 ITSNNHTFTL
-885 YAKDINKNNL
+885 NAKDINKDNL

-916 DISPIQTRYLQ
+916 NISPIQTRYLQ
-927 HLNAIG
+927 HPNAIG

-939 SDEVTNIAIMPYR
+939 SREVTNIAIMPYR

-964 AYKMPNWN
+964 AYKIPNWN

-994 INDIRTLLPN
+994 INDINNILPN

-1018 ITENYLRLIFNSNIF
+1018 ITENYLRLIFNSNMF

-1044 IYNNQRLLASQYGQL
+1044 VYNNQHLLASQYSQL

-1086 WNNEYEKSY
+1086 WNDEYDKSY

-1116 LPNSADN
+1116 LPNFADN

-1130 SLKEIKQQNELQ
+1130 SLTDVKQQNELQ
-1142 FFDLER
+1142 FFDLGR

-1155 INKPDKR
+1155 INRPDKR

-1190 EVQSTKSKQ
+1190 EVQNSKS
-1199 DEVQSQKYKQYI
+1199 KQYI

-1216 DNAVTLENGVLDA
+1216 DNAVTLENGVLDV

-1240 YPRMMF
+1240 YPRIMF

-1268 YEFKLKDIQQKFN
+1268 YEFKSKDIQQKFN

-1290 YLYPLN
+1290 FLYPLN

>member
-1 MNNIY
+1 MSYTY

-13 GVTGQQGKKGKSGN
+13 GVTGQQGKQGKSGN

-37 FSYID
+37 FKYID
-42 VSALKN
+42 TSIL

-85 LENSSIDCVIE
+85 IKDSSIDCVIE
-96 ITEDLTICTSTQ
+96 ITEDLTTCTSTQ
-108 LANRITYEKPFTVN
+108 LANKITYKKPFTVN

-131 VGNSDNND
+131 VGAGMDSAT
-139 QSVKHGMFIAN
+139 KHGMFIAN

-155 YPINVTYVVDSSN
+155 YPINVKYVIDN
-168 SKPVKVEHLNDPS
+168 NNKKPEKITDLTDQN
-181 IDVADEQYIIPERY
+181 IDVADEPFIIPERY
-195 LNTEETHLYLNNGR
+195 SDAKESYIYLNNGKEINKYKY
-209 ELNKYTQKLN
+209 ELNTGKK
-219 TNKEVLLKLNYS
+219 VLLNLNYNS
-231 SHLLEIQSYLNSN
+231 RLFEIQSYLNSN
-244 MSIYIDNTNISE
+244 MCINTY
-256 PLDTSRNLYIDNLY
+256 DVNLYIDNLHI
-270 VRNNNKGN
+270 RNNNKGN

-287 NELVL
+287 NDLVL
-292 NSFGNCYTLTEDNY
+292 NSYGNCYTLTEDNY

-319 FFNNSIDVSKG
+319 FFNNIDVSKD
-330 DYVYGYVHMY
+330 DYVYGYIHMY
-340 YNYNDTSIKNSG
+340 YNYNDMNNKNSG
-352 IRPCYYS
+352 VRARYYS

-364 TFTDTTLSKVRVPKT
+364 TFTDTSLSKVRVPKT
-379 DDNGNY
+379 DDKGNY

-397 VSSEI
+397 TSSEI

-417 VSYLLP
+417 VKSLLP
-423 ETVNTSTF
+423 ETVNEVTF
-431 NMYKDVKGI
+431 NIYKGVKGI

-449 KVYDKVTDVSSGY
+449 KVYDKVTDVSTGY

-468 IDSSIVIYD
+468 IDSSIFIYE
-477 GSNNLQDNAKF
+477 GKTNTLQTKAKF
-488 NNYFDTSYYSCIDTK
+488 NDYFDTSYYSGIDTK

-513 KISLDKSD
+513 KISLDQSD

-535 IGNKHGIKY
+535 IGNKYGIKY

-570 NRDLNR
+570 HKDLNR
-576 TLNYDDVFNITITDN
+576 TLNYDDVFNITIDN
-591 TMTLEFKDKLTKLY
+591 NVMSLEFKDKLTKLY

-610 ENGNKTN
+610 ENGSKTN
-617 VTLIDE
+617 VILNENT
-623 SAGIYKVK
+623 GIYQVK
-631 NIAISTQDIK
+631 YITVSKQDIQ
-641 TDVINKIDDSI
+641 TDVINKINDDK

-659 ASVISIPNTE
+659 GSVISIPNTE

-680 DNTDYIIDIST
+680 DNTDYTIDEST
-691 DPNKIVYNNTVTY
+691 NHDKIVYNNMVTY

-716 IPEIKM
+716 IPEVKM

-760 DWGLYKEYLPNPKLR
+760 DWGLYKEYLPDPKLR
-775 IYVKNK
+775 IYINRNIS
-781 FDKPSSTADDNTI
+781 DKPSLTADDNTI
-794 EDWLFKYTLYKPG
+794 KEWIFKYTLYKPG
-807 IDIYNITANELDEK
+807 IDIYNITANELDDQ
-821 SITKASQADKDGEF
+821 SIVKVSQTDGDEEF
-835 YEFSI
+835 YEFTI
-840 DEAMAGI
+840 DEAMSGI

-862 TFNLQYTIDKIEI
+862 TFNLQYTIDKIKI
-875 ITDNNHTFTL
+875 ITSNNHTFTL
-885 YAKDINKNNL
+885 NAKDINKDNL

-916 DISPIQTRYLQ
+916 NISLIQTRYLQ
-927 HLNAIG
+927 HPNAIG

-939 SDEVTNIAIMPYR
+939 SREVTNIAIMPYR

-964 AYKMPNWN
+964 AYKIPNWN

-994 INDIRTLLPN
+994 INDINNVLPS

-1018 ITENYLRLIFNSNIF
+1018 ITENYLRLIFNANIF

-1044 IYNNQRLLASQYGQL
+1044 IYNNQRLLASQYSQL
-1059 SNNSAVYIHQYND
+1059 NNNSAVYIHQYND

-1086 WNNEYEKSY
+1086 WNDEYEKSY

-1130 SLKEIKQQNELQ
+1130 SLKEIKKQNELQ
-1142 FFDLER
+1142 FFDLGL

-1155 INKPDKR
+1155 INRPDKR
-1162 DAYTPPILFNQLLYQ
+1162 DAYTPPVLFNQLLYQ
-1177 LSWCYPYY
+1177 ASWCYPYY

-1190 EVQSTKSKQ
+1190 EIQNSKS
-1199 DEVQSQKYKQYI
+1199 KQYI

-1216 DNAVTLENGVLDA
+1216 DNAVTLENGVLDV

-1262 VKKEGQ
+1262 IKKEGQ
-1268 YEFKLKDIQQKFN
+1268 YEFKSKDIQQKFN

>member
-1 MNNIY
+1 MSYIY

-13 GVTGQQGKKGKSGN
+13 GVTGQQGKQGKSGN

-37 FSYID
+37 FKYID
-42 VSALKN
+42 TSTL

-85 LENSSIDCVIE
+85 LKDSSIDCVIE
-96 ITEDLTICTSTQ
+96 ITEDLTTCTSTQ
-108 LANRITYEKPFTVN
+108 LANNIKYENPFTVN
-122 KNKFNRLNI
+122 KSKFNRLNI
-131 VGNSDNND
+131 VGSRNNKD
-139 QSVKHGMFIAN
+139 HSIKHGMFMAN

-155 YPINVTYVVDSSN
+155 YPINVTYVVDSIN
-168 SKPVKVEHLNDPS
+168 SKPVKVEDLNDPS
-181 IDVADEQYIIPERY
+181 IDVADEPFIIPKRY

-209 ELNKYTQKLN
+209 EINKYTQKLN
-219 TNKEVLLKLNYS
+219 TNKGEVLLNLNSS

-244 MSIYIDNTNISE
+244 MSIYIDNTNISD
-256 PLDTSRNLYIDNLY
+256 PLDPLDPSDASRNLYIDNLY

-292 NSFGNCYTLTEDNY
+292 NSYGNCYTLTEDNY
-306 DSSTQSFIMNVDN
+306 DSSTQSFTMNIDD
-319 FFNNSIDVSKG
+319 FFNNIDVSKD
-330 DYVYGYVHMY
+330 DYVYGYIHMY
-340 YNYNDTSIKNSG
+340 YNYNDMNNKNSG
-352 IRPCYYS
+352 VRTRYYS

-364 TFTDTTLSKVRVPKT
+364 TFTDTSLSKVRVPKT
-379 DDNGNY
+379 DNNGNY
-385 IRDYNNESYKNV
+385 IRDYNNESYKNIT
-397 VSSEI
+397 SSEI

-417 VSYLLP
+417 VRSLLP
-423 ETVNTSTF
+423 KTVNDAIF
-431 NMYKDVKGI
+431 NIYKDVRGI

-449 KVYDKVTDVSSGY
+449 KVYDKVIDVSSGY

-468 IDSSIVIYD
+468 IDSSIFIYD
-477 GSNNLQDNAKF
+477 GSNNLQANAKF
-488 NNYFDTSYYSCIDTK
+488 NDYFDTSYYSGIDTK

-535 IGNKHGIKY
+535 IGNKYGIKY
-544 FSKLTRA
+544 FSKLTYA
-551 DFNYQTSEFDIDA
+551 DFNYQTSEFDIDS
-564 SFVQVN
+564 SFIQVN
-570 NRDLNR
+570 HKDLNK
-576 TLNYDDVFNITITDN
+576 TLNYEDVFNITIDGN
-591 TMTLEFKDKLTKLY
+591 IMTLEFKDKLTELY
-605 DLYVY
+605 NLCVY
-610 ENGNKTN
+610 ENSSKKDITVNKDT
-617 VTLIDE
+617 
-623 SAGIYKVK
+623 GICQVK
-631 NIAISTQDIK
+631 NIKQSTQDIEK
-641 TDVINKIDDSI
+641 DVITKIPGDK
-652 FLKCIYD
+652 FLKYVYD

-669 ILYTIKYNTIE
+669 VLYTIKYNTIE
-680 DNTDYIIDIST
+680 DDTAVDETNST
-691 DPNKIVYNNTVTY
+691 DKIVYSNTVTY
-704 NRVLKGYTEKRT
+704 NRIIKGYTEKRT
-716 IPEIKM
+716 IPNIKM

-760 DWGLYKEYLPNPKLR
+760 DWGLYKVYLQNPTLR
-775 IYVKNK
+775 IYINKNIS
-781 FDKPSSTADDNTI
+781 DKPSLTADDNTI
-794 EDWLFKYTLYKPG
+794 KEWIFKYTLYKPG
-807 IDIYNITANELDEK
+807 IDIYNISANELDNQN
-821 SITKASQADKDGEF
+821 ITKELQSDTDGDF
-835 YEFSI
+835 YEFTI
-840 DEAMAGI
+840 DEAMSGI

-862 TFNLQYTIDKIEI
+862 TFNLQYTIDKIKI
-875 ITDNNHTFTL
+875 VTSNNKTFKL
-885 YAKDINKNNL
+885 KAKDINKDNL

-907 ISYIASYSQ
+907 ISYIASYAQ
-916 DISPIQTRYLQ
+916 NISPIQTRYLQ
-927 HLNAIG
+927 HVNAIG

-939 SDEVTNIAIMPYR
+939 SNDVTNIAIMPYR

-964 AYKMPNWN
+964 AYKIPNWN
-972 SITFKNR
+972 SISFKNR

-994 INDIRTLLPN
+994 INDINNVLPS

-1044 IYNNQRLLASQYGQL
+1044 IYNNQRLLASQYSQL

-1086 WNNEYEKSY
+1086 WNDEYEKSY

-1123 NQYNQYM
+1123 SQYNQYM

-1142 FFDLER
+1142 FFDLGL

-1155 INKPDKR
+1155 INRPDKR

-1177 LSWCYPYY
+1177 ASWCYPYY

-1190 EVQSTKSKQ
+1190 EIQNSKS
-1199 DEVQSQKYKQYI
+1199 KQYI

-1216 DNAVTLENGVLDA
+1216 DNAVTLENGVLDV

-1268 YEFKLKDIQQKFN
+1268 YEFKSKDIQQKFN

-1290 YLYPLN
+1290 FLYPLN

>member
-1 MNNIY
+1 MSYTY

-13 GVTGQQGKKGKSGN
+13 GVTGQQGKQGKSGN

-37 FSYID
+37 FKYID
-42 VSALKN
+42 TSTL

-85 LENSSIDCVIE
+85 IKDSSIDCVIE
-96 ITEDLTICTSTQ
+96 ITEDLTTCTSTQ
-108 LANRITYEKPFTVN
+108 LANKITYKKPFTVN

-131 VGNSDNND
+131 VGAGMDSAT
-139 QSVKHGMFIAN
+139 KHGMFIAN

-155 YPINVTYVVDSSN
+155 YPINVKYVIDN
-168 SKPVKVEHLNDPS
+168 NNKKPEKITDLTDQN
-181 IDVADEQYIIPERY
+181 IDVADEPFIIPERY
-195 LNTEETHLYLNNGR
+195 SDAKESYIYLNNGKEINKYKY
-209 ELNKYTQKLN
+209 ELNTGKK
-219 TNKEVLLKLNYS
+219 VLLNLNYNS
-231 SHLLEIQSYLNSN
+231 RLFEIQSYLNSN
-244 MSIYIDNTNISE
+244 MCINTYNV
-256 PLDTSRNLYIDNLY
+256 NLYIDNLHI
-270 VRNNNKGN
+270 RNNNKGN

-287 NELVL
+287 NDLVL
-292 NSFGNCYTLTEDNY
+292 NSYGNCYTLTEDNY

-319 FFNNSIDVSKG
+319 FFNNIDVSKD
-330 DYVYGYVHMY
+330 DYVYGYIHMY
-340 YNYNDTSIKNSG
+340 YNYNDMNNKNSG
-352 IRPCYYS
+352 VRARYYS

-364 TFTDTTLSKVRVPKT
+364 TFTDTSLSKVRVPKT
-379 DDNGNY
+379 DDKGNY

-397 VSSEI
+397 TSSEI

-417 VSYLLP
+417 VKSLLP
-423 ETVNTSTF
+423 ETVNEVIF
-431 NMYKDVKGI
+431 NIYKGVKGI

-449 KVYDKVTDVSSGY
+449 KVYDKVTDVSTGY

-468 IDSSIVIYD
+468 IDSSIFIYE
-477 GSNNLQDNAKF
+477 GKTNTLQTKAKF
-488 NNYFDTSYYSCIDTK
+488 NDYFDTSYYSGIDTK

-513 KISLDKSD
+513 KISLDQSD

-535 IGNKHGIKY
+535 IGNKYGIKY

-570 NRDLNR
+570 HKDLNR
-576 TLNYDDVFNITITDN
+576 TLNYDDVFNITIDN
-591 TMTLEFKDKLTKLY
+591 NVMSLEFKDKLTKLY

-610 ENGNKTN
+610 ENGSKTN
-617 VTLIDE
+617 VILNENT
-623 SAGIYKVK
+623 GIYQVK
-631 NIAISTQDIK
+631 YITVSKQDIQ
-641 TDVINKIDDSI
+641 TDVINKINDDK

-659 ASVISIPNTE
+659 GSVISIPNTE

-680 DNTDYIIDIST
+680 DNTDYTIDEST
-691 DPNKIVYNNTVTY
+691 NHDKIVYNNMVTY

-716 IPEIKM
+716 IPEVKM

-760 DWGLYKEYLPNPKLR
+760 DWGLYKEYLPDPKLR
-775 IYVKNK
+775 IYINRNIS
-781 FDKPSSTADDNTI
+781 DKPSLTADDNTI
-794 EDWLFKYTLYKPG
+794 KEWIFKYTLYKPG
-807 IDIYNITANELDEK
+807 IDIYNITANELDDQ
-821 SITKASQADKDGEF
+821 SIVKVSQTDKNEEF
-835 YEFSI
+835 YEFTI
-840 DEAMAGI
+840 DEAMSGI

-862 TFNLQYTIDKIEI
+862 TFNLQYTIDKIKI
-875 ITDNNHTFTL
+875 ITSNNHTFTL
-885 YAKDINKNNL
+885 NAKDINKDNL

-916 DISPIQTRYLQ
+916 NISLIQTRYLQ
-927 HLNAIG
+927 HPNAIG
-933 VRKWFG
+933 ARKWFG
-939 SDEVTNIAIMPYR
+939 SREVTNIAIMPYR

-964 AYKMPNWN
+964 AYKIPNWN

-994 INDIRTLLPN
+994 INDINNVLPS

-1018 ITENYLRLIFNSNIF
+1018 TTENYLRLIFNANIF

-1044 IYNNQRLLASQYGQL
+1044 IYNNQRLLASQYSQL
-1059 SNNSAVYIHQYND
+1059 NNNSAVYIHQYND

-1086 WNNEYEKSY
+1086 WNDEYEKSY

-1130 SLKEIKQQNELQ
+1130 SLKEIKKQNELQ
-1142 FFDLER
+1142 FFDLGL

-1155 INKPDKR
+1155 INRPDKR
-1162 DAYTPPILFNQLLYQ
+1162 DAYTPPVLFNQLLYQ
-1177 LSWCYPYY
+1177 ASWCYPYY

-1190 EVQSTKSKQ
+1190 EVQNSKS
-1199 DEVQSQKYKQYI
+1199 KQYI

-1268 YEFKLKDIQQKFN
+1268 YEFKSKDIQQKFN

>member
-1 MNNIY
+1 MSYTY

-13 GVTGQQGKKGKSGN
+13 GVTGQQGKQGKSGN

-37 FSYID
+37 FKYID
-42 VSALKN
+42 TSTL

-85 LENSSIDCVIE
+85 IKDSSIDCVIE
-96 ITEDLTICTSTQ
+96 ITEDLTTCTSTQ
-108 LANRITYEKPFTVN
+108 LANKITYKKPFTVN

-131 VGNSDNND
+131 VGAGMDSAT
-139 QSVKHGMFIAN
+139 KHGMFIAN

-155 YPINVTYVVDSSN
+155 YPINVKYVIDN
-168 SKPVKVEHLNDPS
+168 NNKKPEKITDLTDQN
-181 IDVADEQYIIPERY
+181 IDVADEPFIIPERY
-195 LNTEETHLYLNNGR
+195 SDAKESYIYLNNGKEINKYKY
-209 ELNKYTQKLN
+209 ELNTGKK
-219 TNKEVLLKLNYS
+219 VLLNLNYNS
-231 SHLLEIQSYLNSN
+231 RLFEIQSYLNSN
-244 MSIYIDNTNISE
+244 MCINTY
-256 PLDTSRNLYIDNLY
+256 DVNLYIDNLHI
-270 VRNNNKGN
+270 RNNNKGN

-287 NELVL
+287 NDLVL
-292 NSFGNCYTLTEDNY
+292 NSYGNCYTLTEDNY
-306 DSSTQSFIMNVDN
+306 DSSTQSFIMIVDN
-319 FFNNSIDVSKG
+319 FFNNIDVSKD
-330 DYVYGYVHMY
+330 DYVYGYIHMY
-340 YNYNDTSIKNSG
+340 YNYNDMNNKNSG
-352 IRPCYYS
+352 VRARYYS

-364 TFTDTTLSKVRVPKT
+364 TFTDTSLSKVRVPKT
-379 DDNGNY
+379 DDKGNY

-397 VSSEI
+397 TSSEI

-417 VSYLLP
+417 VKSLLP
-423 ETVNTSTF
+423 ETVNEVTF
-431 NMYKDVKGI
+431 NIYKGVKGI

-449 KVYDKVTDVSSGY
+449 KVYDKVTDVSTGY

-468 IDSSIVIYD
+468 IDSSIFIYE
-477 GSNNLQDNAKF
+477 GKTNTLQTKAKF
-488 NNYFDTSYYSCIDTK
+488 NDYFDTSYYSGIDTK

-513 KISLDKSD
+513 KISLDQSD

-535 IGNKHGIKY
+535 IGNKYGIKY

-570 NRDLNR
+570 HKDLNR
-576 TLNYDDVFNITITDN
+576 TLNYDDVFNITIDN
-591 TMTLEFKDKLTKLY
+591 NVMSLEFKDKLTKLY

-610 ENGNKTN
+610 ENGSKTN
-617 VTLIDE
+617 VILNENT
-623 SAGIYKVK
+623 GIYQVK
-631 NIAISTQDIK
+631 YITVSKQDIQ
-641 TDVINKIDDSI
+641 TDVINKINDDK

-659 ASVISIPNTE
+659 GSVISIPNTE

-680 DNTDYIIDIST
+680 DNTDYTIDEST
-691 DPNKIVYNNTVTY
+691 NHDKIVYNNMVTY

-716 IPEIKM
+716 IPEVKM

-760 DWGLYKEYLPNPKLR
+760 DWGLYKEYLPDPKLR
-775 IYVKNK
+775 IYINRNIS
-781 FDKPSSTADDNTI
+781 DKPSLTADDNTI
-794 EDWLFKYTLYKPG
+794 KEWIFKYTLYKPG
-807 IDIYNITANELDEK
+807 IDIYNITANELDDQ
-821 SITKASQADKDGEF
+821 SIVKVSQTDKNEEF
-835 YEFSI
+835 YEFTI
-840 DEAMAGI
+840 DEAMSGI

-862 TFNLQYTIDKIEI
+862 TFNLQYTIDKIKI
-875 ITDNNHTFTL
+875 VTSNNKTFKL
-885 YAKDINKNNL
+885 KAKDINKDNL

-907 ISYIASYSQ
+907 ISYIASYAQ
-916 DISPIQTRYLQ
+916 NISPIQTRYLQ
-927 HLNAIG
+927 HVNAIG

-939 SDEVTNIAIMPYR
+939 SNDVTNIAIMPYR

-964 AYKMPNWN
+964 AYKIPNWN
-972 SITFKNR
+972 SISFKNR

-994 INDIRTLLPN
+994 INDINNVLPS

-1018 ITENYLRLIFNSNIF
+1018 ITENYLRLIFNANIF

-1044 IYNNQRLLASQYGQL
+1044 IYNNQRLLASQYSQL
-1059 SNNSAVYIHQYND
+1059 NNNSAVYIHQYND

-1086 WNNEYEKSY
+1086 WNDEYEKSY

-1130 SLKEIKQQNELQ
+1130 SLKEIKKQNELQ
-1142 FFDLER
+1142 FFDLGL

-1155 INKPDKR
+1155 INRPDKR
-1162 DAYTPPILFNQLLYQ
+1162 DAYTPPVLFNQLLYQ
-1177 LSWCYPYY
+1177 ASWCYPYY

-1190 EVQSTKSKQ
+1190 EVQNSKS
-1199 DEVQSQKYKQYI
+1199 KQYI

-1268 YEFKLKDIQQKFN
+1268 YEFKSKDIQQKFN

-1290 YLYPLN
+1290 FLYPLN

>member
-1 MNNIY
+1 MSYIY

-13 GVTGQQGKKGKSGN
+13 GVTGQQGKQGKSGN

-37 FSYID
+37 FKYID
-42 VSALKN
+42 TSTL

-85 LENSSIDCVIE
+85 LKDSSIDCVIE
-96 ITEDLTICTSTQ
+96 ITEDLTTCTSTQ
-108 LANRITYEKPFTVN
+108 LANNIKYENPFTVN
-122 KNKFNRLNI
+122 KSKFNRLNI
-131 VGNSDNND
+131 VGSRNNKD
-139 QSVKHGMFIAN
+139 HSIKHGMFIAN

-155 YPINVTYVVDSSN
+155 YPINVTYVVDSIN
-168 SKPVKVEHLNDPS
+168 SKPVKVEDLNDPS
-181 IDVADEQYIIPERY
+181 IDVADEPFIIPKRY

-209 ELNKYTQKLN
+209 EINKYTQKFN
-219 TNKEVLLKLNYS
+219 TNKGEVLLNLNSS

-244 MSIYIDNTNISE
+244 MSIYIDNTNISD
-256 PLDTSRNLYIDNLY
+256 PLDPSRNLYIDNLY

-292 NSFGNCYTLTEDNY
+292 NSYGNCYTLTEDNY
-306 DSSTQSFIMNVDN
+306 DSSTQSFTMNIDD
-319 FFNNSIDVSKG
+319 FFNNIDVSKD
-330 DYVYGYVHMY
+330 DYVYGYIHMY
-340 YNYNDTSIKNSG
+340 YNYNDMNNKNSG
-352 IRPCYYS
+352 VRTRYYS

-364 TFTDTTLSKVRVPKT
+364 TFTDTSLSKVRVPKT
-379 DDNGNY
+379 DNNGNY
-385 IRDYNNESYKNV
+385 IRDYNNESYKNIT
-397 VSSEI
+397 SSEI

-417 VSYLLP
+417 VRSLLP
-423 ETVNTSTF
+423 KTVNEAIF
-431 NMYKDVKGI
+431 NIYKDVRGI

-449 KVYDKVTDVSSGY
+449 KVYDKVIDVSSGY

-468 IDSSIVIYD
+468 IDSSIFIYD
-477 GSNNLQDNAKF
+477 GSNNLQANAKF
-488 NNYFDTSYYSCIDTK
+488 NDYFDTSYYSGIDTK

-535 IGNKHGIKY
+535 IGNKYGIKY
-544 FSKLTRA
+544 FSKLTYA
-551 DFNYQTSEFDIDA
+551 DFNYQTSEFDIDS
-564 SFVQVN
+564 SFIQVN
-570 NRDLNR
+570 HKDLNK
-576 TLNYDDVFNITITDN
+576 TLNYEDVFNITIDGN
-591 TMTLEFKDKLTKLY
+591 IMTLEFKDKLTELY
-605 DLYVY
+605 NLCVY
-610 ENGNKTN
+610 ENSSKKDITVNKDT
-617 VTLIDE
+617 
-623 SAGIYKVK
+623 GICQVK
-631 NIAISTQDIK
+631 NIKQSTQDIEK
-641 TDVINKIDDSI
+641 DVITKIPGDK
-652 FLKCIYD
+652 FLKYVYD

-669 ILYTIKYNTIE
+669 VLYTIKYNTIE
-680 DNTDYIIDIST
+680 DDTAVDETNST
-691 DPNKIVYNNTVTY
+691 DKIVYSNTVTY
-704 NRVLKGYTEKRT
+704 NRIIKGYTEKRT
-716 IPEIKM
+716 IPNIKM

-760 DWGLYKEYLPNPKLR
+760 DWGLYKVYLQNPTLR
-775 IYVKNK
+775 IYINKNIS
-781 FDKPSSTADDNTI
+781 DKPSLTADDNTI
-794 EDWLFKYTLYKPG
+794 KEWIFKYTLYKPG
-807 IDIYNITANELDEK
+807 IDIYNISANELDNQN
-821 SITKASQADKDGEF
+821 ITKELQSDTDGDF
-835 YEFSI
+835 YEFTI
-840 DEAMAGI
+840 DEAMSGI

-862 TFNLQYTIDKIEI
+862 TFNLQYTIDKIKI
-875 ITDNNHTFTL
+875 VTSNNKTFKL
-885 YAKDINKNNL
+885 KAKDINKDNL

-907 ISYIASYSQ
+907 ISYIASYAQ
-916 DISPIQTRYLQ
+916 NISPIQTRYLQ
-927 HLNAIG
+927 HVNAIG

-939 SDEVTNIAIMPYR
+939 SNDVTNIAIMPYR

-964 AYKMPNWN
+964 AYKIPNWN
-972 SITFKNR
+972 SISFKNR

-994 INDIRTLLPN
+994 INDINNVLPS

-1044 IYNNQRLLASQYGQL
+1044 IYNNQRLLASQYSQL

-1086 WNNEYEKSY
+1086 WNDEYEKSY

-1123 NQYNQYM
+1123 SQYNQYM

-1142 FFDLER
+1142 FFDLGL

-1155 INKPDKR
+1155 INRPDKR

-1177 LSWCYPYY
+1177 ASWCYPYY

-1190 EVQSTKSKQ
+1190 EIQNSKS
-1199 DEVQSQKYKQYI
+1199 KQYI

-1216 DNAVTLENGVLDA
+1216 DNAVTLENGVLDV

-1268 YEFKLKDIQQKFN
+1268 YEFKSKDIQQKFN

>member
-1 MNNIY
+1 MSYTY

-13 GVTGQQGKKGKSGN
+13 GVTGQQGKQGKSGN

-37 FSYID
+37 FKYID
-42 VSALKN
+42 TSTL

-85 LENSSIDCVIE
+85 IKDSSIDCVIE
-96 ITEDLTICTSTQ
+96 ITEDLTTCTSTQ
-108 LANRITYEKPFTVN
+108 LANKITYKKPFTVN

-131 VGNSDNND
+131 VGAGMDSAT
-139 QSVKHGMFIAN
+139 KHGMFIAN

-155 YPINVTYVVDSSN
+155 YPINVKYVIDN
-168 SKPVKVEHLNDPS
+168 NNKKPEKITDLTDQN
-181 IDVADEQYIIPERY
+181 IDVADEPFIIPERY
-195 LNTEETHLYLNNGR
+195 SDAKESYIYLNNGKEINKYKY
-209 ELNKYTQKLN
+209 ELNTGKK
-219 TNKEVLLKLNYS
+219 VLLNLNYNS
-231 SHLLEIQSYLNSN
+231 RLFEIQSYLNSN
-244 MSIYIDNTNISE
+244 MCINTY
-256 PLDTSRNLYIDNLY
+256 DVNLYIDNLHI
-270 VRNNNKGN
+270 RNNNKGN

-287 NELVL
+287 NDLVL
-292 NSFGNCYTLTEDNY
+292 NSYGNCYTLTEDNY

-319 FFNNSIDVSKG
+319 FFNNIDVSKD
-330 DYVYGYVHMY
+330 DYVYGYIHMY
-340 YNYNDTSIKNSG
+340 YNYNDMNNKNSG
-352 IRPCYYS
+352 VRARYYS

-364 TFTDTTLSKVRVPKT
+364 TFTDTSLSKVRVPKT
-379 DDNGNY
+379 DDKGNY

-397 VSSEI
+397 TSSEI

-417 VSYLLP
+417 VKSLLP
-423 ETVNTSTF
+423 ETVNEVTF
-431 NMYKDVKGI
+431 NIYKGVKGI

-449 KVYDKVTDVSSGY
+449 KVYDKVTDVSTGY

-468 IDSSIVIYD
+468 IDSSIFIYE
-477 GSNNLQDNAKF
+477 GKTNTLQTKAKF
-488 NNYFDTSYYSCIDTK
+488 NDYFDTSYYSGIDTK

-513 KISLDKSD
+513 KISLDQSD

-535 IGNKHGIKY
+535 IGNKYGIKY

-570 NRDLNR
+570 HKDLNR
-576 TLNYDDVFNITITDN
+576 TLNYDDVFNITIDN
-591 TMTLEFKDKLTKLY
+591 NVMSLEFKDKLTKLY

-610 ENGNKTN
+610 ENGSKTN
-617 VTLIDE
+617 VILNENT
-623 SAGIYKVK
+623 GIYQVK
-631 NIAISTQDIK
+631 YITVSKQDIQ
-641 TDVINKIDDSI
+641 TDVINKINDDK

-659 ASVISIPNTE
+659 GSVISIPNTE

-680 DNTDYIIDIST
+680 DNTDYTIDEST
-691 DPNKIVYNNTVTY
+691 NHDKIVYNNMVTY

-716 IPEIKM
+716 IPEVKM

-760 DWGLYKEYLPNPKLR
+760 DWGLYKEYLPDPKLR
-775 IYVKNK
+775 IYINRNIS
-781 FDKPSSTADDNTI
+781 DKPSLTADDNTI
-794 EDWLFKYTLYKPG
+794 KEWIFKYTLYKPG
-807 IDIYNITANELDEK
+807 IDIYNITANELDDQ
-821 SITKASQADKDGEF
+821 SIVKVSQTDGDEEF
-835 YEFSI
+835 YEFTI
-840 DEAMAGI
+840 DEAMPGI

-862 TFNLQYTIDKIEI
+862 TFNLQYTIDKIKI
-875 ITDNNHTFTL
+875 ITSNNHTFTL
-885 YAKDINKNNL
+885 NAKDINKDNL

-916 DISPIQTRYLQ
+916 NISLIQTRYLQ
-927 HLNAIG
+927 HPNAIG

-939 SDEVTNIAIMPYR
+939 SREVTNIAIMPYR

-964 AYKMPNWN
+964 AYKIPNWN

-994 INDIRTLLPN
+994 INDINNVLPS

-1018 ITENYLRLIFNSNIF
+1018 ITENYLRLIFNANIF

-1044 IYNNQRLLASQYGQL
+1044 IYNNQRLLASQYSQL
-1059 SNNSAVYIHQYND
+1059 NNNSAVYIHQYND

-1086 WNNEYEKSY
+1086 WNDEYEKSY

-1130 SLKEIKQQNELQ
+1130 SLKEIKKQNELQ
-1142 FFDLER
+1142 FFDLGL

-1155 INKPDKR
+1155 INRPDKR
-1162 DAYTPPILFNQLLYQ
+1162 DAYTPPVLFNQLLYQ
-1177 LSWCYPYY
+1177 ASWCYPYY

-1190 EVQSTKSKQ
+1190 EVQNSKS
-1199 DEVQSQKYKQYI
+1199 KQYI

-1268 YEFKLKDIQQKFN
+1268 YEFKSKDIQQKFN

>member
-1 MNNIY
+1 MSYTY

-13 GVTGQQGKKGKSGN
+13 GVTGQQGKQGKSGN

-37 FSYID
+37 FKYID
-42 VSALKN
+42 TSTL

-85 LENSSIDCVIE
+85 IKDSSIDCVIE
-96 ITEDLTICTSTQ
+96 ITEDLTTCTSTQ
-108 LANRITYEKPFTVN
+108 LANKITYKKPFTVN

-131 VGNSDNND
+131 VGAGMDSAT
-139 QSVKHGMFIAN
+139 KHGMFIAN

-155 YPINVTYVVDSSN
+155 YPINVKYVIDN
-168 SKPVKVEHLNDPS
+168 NNKKPEKITDLTDQN
-181 IDVADEQYIIPERY
+181 IDVADEPFIIPERY
-195 LNTEETHLYLNNGR
+195 SDAKESYIYLNNGKEINKYKY
-209 ELNKYTQKLN
+209 ELNTGKK
-219 TNKEVLLKLNYS
+219 VLLNLNYNS
-231 SHLLEIQSYLNSN
+231 RLFEIQSYLNSN
-244 MSIYIDNTNISE
+244 MCINTY
-256 PLDTSRNLYIDNLY
+256 DVNLYIDNLHI
-270 VRNNNKGN
+270 RNNNKGN

-287 NELVL
+287 NDLVL
-292 NSFGNCYTLTEDNY
+292 NSYGNCYTLTEDNY

-319 FFNNSIDVSKG
+319 FFNNIDVSKD
-330 DYVYGYVHMY
+330 DYVYGYIHMY
-340 YNYNDTSIKNSG
+340 YNYNDMNNKNSG
-352 IRPCYYS
+352 VRARYYS

-364 TFTDTTLSKVRVPKT
+364 TFTDTSLSKVRVPKT
-379 DDNGNY
+379 DDKGNY

-397 VSSEI
+397 TSSEI

-417 VSYLLP
+417 VKSLLP
-423 ETVNTSTF
+423 ETVNEVTF
-431 NMYKDVKGI
+431 NIYKGVKGI

-449 KVYDKVTDVSSGY
+449 KVYDKVTDVSTGY

-468 IDSSIVIYD
+468 IDSSIFIYE
-477 GSNNLQDNAKF
+477 GKTNTLQTKAKF
-488 NNYFDTSYYSCIDTK
+488 NDYFDTSYYSGIDTK

-513 KISLDKSD
+513 KISLDQSD

-535 IGNKHGIKY
+535 IGNKYGIKY

-570 NRDLNR
+570 HKDLNR
-576 TLNYDDVFNITITDN
+576 TLNYDDVFNITIDN
-591 TMTLEFKDKLTKLY
+591 NVMSLEFKDKLTKLY

-610 ENGNKTN
+610 ENGSKTN
-617 VTLIDE
+617 VILNENT
-623 SAGIYKVK
+623 GIYQVK
-631 NIAISTQDIK
+631 YITVSKQDIQ
-641 TDVINKIDDSI
+641 TDVINKINDDK

-659 ASVISIPNTE
+659 GSVISIPNTE

-680 DNTDYIIDIST
+680 DNTDYTIDEST
-691 DPNKIVYNNTVTY
+691 NHDKIVYNNMVTY

-716 IPEIKM
+716 IPEVKM

-760 DWGLYKEYLPNPKLR
+760 DWGLYKEYLPDPKLR
-775 IYVKNK
+775 IYINRNIS
-781 FDKPSSTADDNTI
+781 DKPSLTADDNTI
-794 EDWLFKYTLYKPG
+794 KEWIFKYTLYKPG
-807 IDIYNITANELDEK
+807 IDIYNITANELDDQ
-821 SITKASQADKDGEF
+821 SIVKVSQTDGDEEF
-835 YEFSI
+835 YEFTI
-840 DEAMAGI
+840 DEAMSGI

-862 TFNLQYTIDKIEI
+862 TFNLQYTIDKIKI
-875 ITDNNHTFTL
+875 ITSNNHTFTL
-885 YAKDINKNNL
+885 NAKDINKDNL

-916 DISPIQTRYLQ
+916 NISLIQTRYLQ
-927 HLNAIG
+927 HPNAIG

-939 SDEVTNIAIMPYR
+939 SREVTNIAIMPYR

-964 AYKMPNWN
+964 AYKIPNWN

-994 INDIRTLLPN
+994 INDINNVLPS

-1018 ITENYLRLIFNSNIF
+1018 ITENYLRLIFNANIF

-1044 IYNNQRLLASQYGQL
+1044 IYNNQRLLASQYSQL
-1059 SNNSAVYIHQYND
+1059 NNNSAVYIHQYND

-1086 WNNEYEKSY
+1086 WNDEYEKSY

-1130 SLKEIKQQNELQ
+1130 SLKEIKKQNELQ
-1142 FFDLER
+1142 FFDLGL

-1155 INKPDKR
+1155 INRPDKR
-1162 DAYTPPILFNQLLYQ
+1162 DAYTPPVLFNQLLYQ
-1177 LSWCYPYY
+1177 ASWCYPYY

-1190 EVQSTKSKQ
+1190 EVQNSKS
-1199 DEVQSQKYKQYI
+1199 KQYI

-1268 YEFKLKDIQQKFN
+1268 YEFKSKDIQQKFN

>member
-1 MNNIY
+1 MSYIY

-13 GVTGQQGKKGKSGN
+13 GVTGQQGKQGKSGN

-37 FSYID
+37 FKYID
-42 VSALKN
+42 TSTL

-85 LENSSIDCVIE
+85 LKDSSIDCVIE
-96 ITEDLTICTSTQ
+96 ITEDLTTCTSTQ
-108 LANRITYEKPFTVN
+108 LANSIKYENPFTVN
-122 KNKFNRLNI
+122 KSKFNRLNI
-131 VGNSDNND
+131 VGSRNNKD
-139 QSVKHGMFIAN
+139 HSIKHGMFMAN

-155 YPINVTYVVDSSN
+155 YPINVTYVVDSIN
-168 SKPVKVEHLNDPS
+168 SKPVKVEDLNDPS
-181 IDVADEQYIIPERY
+181 IDVADEPFIIPERY

-209 ELNKYTQKLN
+209 EINKYTQKLN
-219 TNKEVLLKLNYS
+219 TNKGEVLLNLNSS

-244 MSIYIDNTNISE
+244 MSIYIDNTNISD
-256 PLDTSRNLYIDNLY
+256 PLDPSDASRNLYIDNLY

-292 NSFGNCYTLTEDNY
+292 NSYGNCYTLTEDNY

-319 FFNNSIDVSKG
+319 FFNNSIDVSKD

-340 YNYNDTSIKNSG
+340 YNYNDMNNKNSG
-352 IRPCYYS
+352 VRSCYYS

-364 TFTDTTLSKVRVPKT
+364 TFTDTSLSKVRVPKT
-379 DDNGNY
+379 DNNGNY

-397 VSSEI
+397 ASSEI
-402 KQVLINTWDTSTLEN
+402 KQVLINTWNTSTLEN
-417 VSYLLP
+417 VSFLLP

-431 NMYKDVKGI
+431 NIYKDVKGI
-440 IQTEEVEQY
+440 IQTEEVQQY
-449 KVYDKVTDVSSGY
+449 KIYDKVTDVSSGY

-468 IDSSIVIYD
+468 IDSSVFIYD
-477 GSNNLQDNAKF
+477 RSNNLQANVKF
-488 NNYFDTSYYSCIDTK
+488 NDYFDTSYYSCIDTK
-503 QFDYSDSSVL
+503 QFDYTDSSVL

-544 FSKLTRA
+544 FSKLTYA

-564 SFVQVN
+564 SFVQIYHK
-570 NRDLNR
+570 DLNR
-576 TLNYDDVFNITITDN
+576 ILNYDDVFNITITDN

-605 DLYVY
+605 NICVY
-610 ENGNKTN
+610 ENSTQKNKIALNEDT
-617 VTLIDE
+617 
-623 SAGIYKVK
+623 GICQV
-631 NIAISTQDIK
+631 NEILDVTQDIEK
-641 TDVINKIDDSI
+641 DVITKIPDDK
-652 FLKCIYD
+652 FLKYVYD

-669 ILYTIKYNTIE
+669 VLYTIKYNTIE
-680 DNTDYIIDIST
+680 DDTAVDETNST
-691 DPNKIVYNNTVTY
+691 DKIVYSNTVTY
-704 NRVLKGYTEKRT
+704 NRIIKGYTEKRT
-716 IPEIKM
+716 IPEVKM

-760 DWGLYKEYLPNPKLR
+760 DWGLYKEYLPDPKLR
-775 IYVKNK
+775 IYINKNIS
-781 FDKPSSTADDNTI
+781 DKPSLTADDNTI
-794 EDWLFKYTLYKPG
+794 KEWIFKYTLYKPG
-807 IDIYNITANELDEK
+807 IDIYNISANELDNQ
-821 SITKASQADKDGEF
+821 SIIKVSQTDKNEEF
-835 YEFSI
+835 YEFTI
-840 DEAMAGI
+840 DEAMSGI

-862 TFNLQYTIDKIEI
+862 TFNLQYTIDKIQI
-875 ITDNNHTFTL
+875 ITSDNKHTFTL
-885 YAKDINKNNL
+885 KAKDINKDNL

-916 DISPIQTRYLQ
+916 NISSIQTRYLQ
-927 HLNAIG
+927 HPNAIG

-964 AYKMPNWN
+964 AYKIPNWN
-972 SITFKNR
+972 SISFKNR

-994 INDIRTLLPN
+994 INDIYTLLSN

-1018 ITENYLRLIFNSNIF
+1018 ITENYLRLIFNANIF
-1033 TPRLLNDQYSF
+1033 VPRLLNDQYSF
-1044 IYNNQRLLASQYGQL
+1044 IYNNQRLLASQYSQL

-1078 SLLKSMMK
+1078 SLLKSIMK
-1086 WNNEYEKSY
+1086 WNDEYEKSY

-1123 NQYNQYM
+1123 SQYNQYM

-1142 FFDLER
+1142 FFDLGL

-1162 DAYTPPILFNQLLYQ
+1162 DAYTPPVLFNQLLYQ
-1177 LSWCYPYY
+1177 ASWCYPYY
-1185 TTNNE
+1185 TTNN
-1190 EVQSTKSKQ
+1190 
-1199 DEVQSQKYKQYI
+1199 DEVQNSKSKQYI

-1262 VKKEGQ
+1262 IKNEGQ
-1268 YEFKLKDIQQKFN
+1268 YEFKSKDIQLKFN

>member
-1 MNNIY
+1 MSNIY

-13 GVTGQQGKKGKSGN
+13 GVTGQQGKKGKSGH

-42 VSALKN
+42 ASILKN
-48 SSIDYDDKDYDITYA
+48 SSIDYDDKDYDITYTL
-63 KDEYRLDPKYNEGD
+63 DTCVLDPKYNEGD

-85 LENSSIDCVIE
+85 LEDSSIDCVIE
-96 ITEDLTICTSTQ
+96 ITEDLTTCTSTQ
-108 LANRITYEKPFTVN
+108 LANSITYENPFTVN
-122 KNKFNRLNI
+122 KGKFNRLNI
-131 VGNSDNND
+131 VGAGMDS
-139 QSVKHGMFIAN
+139 STKHGMFIAN

-155 YPINVTYVVDSSN
+155 YPINVKYVVNNSN
-168 SKPVKVEHLNDPS
+168 SKPVKVDDLTDSN
-181 IDVADEQYIIPERY
+181 IDVADEPYIIPERY
-195 LNTEETHLYLNNGR
+195 LNKKETYLYLNNGR
-209 ELNKYTQKLN
+209 EINKYTSELN
-219 TNKEVLLKLNYS
+219 TNKKVLLNLNYNS
-231 SHLLEIQSYLNSN
+231 RLLEIQSYLNSN
-244 MSIYIDNTNISE
+244 MSISTTN
-256 PLDTSRNLYIDNLY
+256 NLYIDNLH

-306 DSSTQSFIMNVDN
+306 DSSTQSFIMNIDD
-319 FFNNSIDVSKG
+319 FFNNSIDVSKD
-330 DYVYGYVHMY
+330 DYVYGYIHMY
-340 YNYNDTSIKNSG
+340 YNYNDMNNKNSG
-352 IRPCYYS
+352 VRPCYYS

-364 TFTDTTLSKVRVPKT
+364 TFTDTSLSKVRLPKT
-379 DDNGNY
+379 DDKGNY

-397 VSSEI
+397 TSSEI
-402 KQVLINTWDTSTLEN
+402 KQILINTWDTSTLEN
-417 VSYLLP
+417 VKSLLP
-423 ETVNTSTF
+423 ETVNEAIF
-431 NMYKDVKGI
+431 NIYKNVKGI

-468 IDSSIVIYD
+468 IDSSVFIYE
-477 GSNNLQDNAKF
+477 GKTNTLQTKAKF
-488 NNYFDTSYYSCIDTK
+488 NDYFDTSYYSGLDTK

-513 KISLDKSD
+513 KISLDQSD

-535 IGNKHGIKY
+535 IGNKYGIKY

-564 SFVQVN
+564 SFVYVN
-570 NRDLNR
+570 HKDLNR
-576 TLNYDDVFNITITDN
+576 TLNYDDVFNITIDN
-591 TMTLEFKDKLTKLY
+591 NVMSLGFKDKLTKLY

-610 ENGNKTN
+610 ENGAKVSINNIILNENT
-617 VTLIDE
+617 
-623 SAGIYKVK
+623 GIYQVK
-631 NIAISTQDIK
+631 NIAVSKQDIQ
-641 TDVINKIDDSI
+641 TDVINKIKDDK

-659 ASVISIPNTE
+659 GSVISIPNTE

-680 DNTDYIIDIST
+680 DNTDYTIDEST
-691 DPNKIVYNNTVTY
+691 DPDKIVYNNMVTY

-716 IPEIKM
+716 IPEVKM

-775 IYVKNK
+775 IYINRNIS
-781 FDKPSSTADDNTI
+781 DKPSLTADDNTI
-794 EDWLFKYTLYKPG
+794 KEWIFKYTLYKPG
-807 IDIYNITANELDEK
+807 IDIYNITANELDDQ
-821 SITKASQADKDGEF
+821 SIVKVSQKDGDGEF
-835 YEFSI
+835 YEFTI
-840 DEAMAGI
+840 DEVMSGI

-862 TFNLQYTIDKIEI
+862 TFNLQYTIDKIKI
-875 ITDNNHTFTL
+875 ITSDNKHTFTL
-885 YAKDINKNNL
+885 NAKDINKDNL

-916 DISPIQTRYLQ
+916 NISPIQTRYLQ
-927 HLNAIG
+927 HPNAIG

-939 SDEVTNIAIMPYR
+939 SPEVTNIAIMPYR

-964 AYKMPNWN
+964 AYKIPNWN

-994 INDIRTLLPN
+994 INDINNLLPN

-1018 ITENYLRLIFNSNIF
+1018 ITENYLRLIFNSNMF

-1044 IYNNQRLLASQYGQL
+1044 VYNNQRLLASQYSQL

-1072 INLRTD
+1072 INLRND

-1086 WNNEYEKSY
+1086 WNDEYDKSY

-1130 SLKEIKQQNELQ
+1130 SLTDVRQQNELQ
-1142 FFDLER
+1142 FFDLGR

-1155 INKPDKR
+1155 INRPDKR

-1190 EVQSTKSKQ
+1190 EVKNTKS
-1199 DEVQSQKYKQYI
+1199 KQYI

-1216 DNAVTLENGVLDA
+1216 DNAVTLENGVLDV

-1268 YEFKLKDIQQKFN
+1268 YEFKSKDIQQKFN

>member
-1 MNNIY
+1 MSYIY

-13 GVTGQQGKKGKSGN
+13 GVTGQQGKQGKSGN

-37 FSYID
+37 FKYID
-42 VSALKN
+42 TSTL

-85 LENSSIDCVIE
+85 LKDSSIDCVIE
-96 ITEDLTICTSTQ
+96 ITEDLTTCTSTQ
-108 LANRITYEKPFTVN
+108 LANNIKYENPFTVN
-122 KNKFNRLNI
+122 KSKFNRLNI
-131 VGNSDNND
+131 VGSRNNKD
-139 QSVKHGMFIAN
+139 HSIKHGMFMAN

-155 YPINVTYVVDSSN
+155 YPINVTYVVDSIN
-168 SKPVKVEHLNDPS
+168 SKPVKVEDLNDPS
-181 IDVADEQYIIPERY
+181 IDVADEPFIIPKRY

-209 ELNKYTQKLN
+209 EINKYTQKFN
-219 TNKEVLLKLNYS
+219 TNKGEVLLNLNSS

-244 MSIYIDNTNISE
+244 MSIYIDNTNISD
-256 PLDTSRNLYIDNLY
+256 PLDPLDPSDASRNLYIDNLY

-292 NSFGNCYTLTEDNY
+292 NSYGNCYTLTEDNY
-306 DSSTQSFIMNVDN
+306 DSSTQSFTMNIDD
-319 FFNNSIDVSKG
+319 FFNNIDVSKD
-330 DYVYGYVHMY
+330 DYVYGYIHMY
-340 YNYNDTSIKNSG
+340 YNYNDMNNKNSG
-352 IRPCYYS
+352 VRTRYYS

-364 TFTDTTLSKVRVPKT
+364 TFTDTSLSKVRVPKT
-379 DDNGNY
+379 DNNGNY
-385 IRDYNNESYKNV
+385 IRDYNNESYKNIT
-397 VSSEI
+397 SSEI

-417 VSYLLP
+417 VRSLLP
-423 ETVNTSTF
+423 KTVNEAIF
-431 NMYKDVKGI
+431 NIYKDVRGI

-449 KVYDKVTDVSSGY
+449 KVYDKVIDVSSGY

-468 IDSSIVIYD
+468 IDSSIFIYD
-477 GSNNLQDNAKF
+477 GSNNLQANAKF
-488 NNYFDTSYYSCIDTK
+488 NDYFDTSYYSGIDTK

-535 IGNKHGIKY
+535 IGNKYGIKY
-544 FSKLTRA
+544 FSKLTYA
-551 DFNYQTSEFDIDA
+551 DFNYQTSEFDIDS
-564 SFVQVN
+564 SFIQVN
-570 NRDLNR
+570 HKDLNK
-576 TLNYDDVFNITITDN
+576 TLNYEDVFNITIDGN
-591 TMTLEFKDKLTKLY
+591 IMTLEFKDKLTELY
-605 DLYVY
+605 NLCVY
-610 ENGNKTN
+610 ENSSKKDITVNKDT
-617 VTLIDE
+617 
-623 SAGIYKVK
+623 GICQVK
-631 NIAISTQDIK
+631 NIKQSTQDIEK
-641 TDVINKIDDSI
+641 DVITKIPGDK
-652 FLKCIYD
+652 FLKYVYD

-669 ILYTIKYNTIE
+669 VLYTIKYNTIE
-680 DNTDYIIDIST
+680 DDTAVDETNST
-691 DPNKIVYNNTVTY
+691 DKIVYSNTVTY
-704 NRVLKGYTEKRT
+704 NRIIKGYTEKRT
-716 IPEIKM
+716 IPNIKM

-760 DWGLYKEYLPNPKLR
+760 DWGLYKVYLQNPTLR
-775 IYVKNK
+775 IYINKNIS
-781 FDKPSSTADDNTI
+781 DKPSLTADDNTI
-794 EDWLFKYTLYKPG
+794 KEWIFKYTLYKPS
-807 IDIYNITANELDEK
+807 IDIYNISANELDNQN
-821 SITKASQADKDGEF
+821 ITKELQSDTDGDF
-835 YEFSI
+835 YEFTI
-840 DEAMAGI
+840 DEAMSGI

-862 TFNLQYTIDKIEI
+862 TFNLQYTIDKIKI
-875 ITDNNHTFTL
+875 VTSNNKTFKL
-885 YAKDINKNNL
+885 KAKDINKDNL

-907 ISYIASYSQ
+907 ISYIASYAQ
-916 DISPIQTRYLQ
+916 NISPIQTRYLQ
-927 HLNAIG
+927 HVNAIG

-939 SDEVTNIAIMPYR
+939 SNDVTNIAIMPYR

-964 AYKMPNWN
+964 AYKIPNWN
-972 SITFKNR
+972 SISFKNR

-994 INDIRTLLPN
+994 INDINNVLPS

-1044 IYNNQRLLASQYGQL
+1044 IYNNQRLLASQYSQL

-1086 WNNEYEKSY
+1086 WNDEYEKSY

-1123 NQYNQYM
+1123 SQYNQYM

-1142 FFDLER
+1142 FFDLGL

-1155 INKPDKR
+1155 INRPDKR

-1177 LSWCYPYY
+1177 ASWCYPYY

-1190 EVQSTKSKQ
+1190 EIQNSKS
-1199 DEVQSQKYKQYI
+1199 KQYI

-1216 DNAVTLENGVLDA
+1216 DNAVTLENGVLDV

-1268 YEFKLKDIQQKFN
+1268 YEFKSKDIQQKFN

>member
-1 MNNIY
+1 MSYIY

-13 GVTGQQGKKGKSGN
+13 GVTGQQGKQGKSGN

-37 FSYID
+37 FKYID
-42 VSALKN
+42 TSTL
-48 SSIDYDDKDYDITYA
+48 SSIDYDDKDYNITYA

-85 LENSSIDCVIE
+85 IKDSSIDCVIE
-96 ITEDLTICTSTQ
+96 ITEDLTTCTSTQ
-108 LANRITYEKPFTVN
+108 LANKITYKKPFTVN

-131 VGNSDNND
+131 VGAGMDSAT
-139 QSVKHGMFIAN
+139 KHGMFIAN

-155 YPINVTYVVDSSN
+155 YPINVKYVIDN
-168 SKPVKVEHLNDPS
+168 NNKKPEKITDLTDQN
-181 IDVADEQYIIPERY
+181 IDVADEPFIIPERY
-195 LNTEETHLYLNNGR
+195 SDAKEAYIYLNNGKEINKYKY
-209 ELNKYTQKLN
+209 ELNTGKK
-219 TNKEVLLKLNYS
+219 VLLNLNYNS
-231 SHLLEIQSYLNSN
+231 RLFEIQSYLNSN
-244 MSIYIDNTNISE
+244 MCINTY
-256 PLDTSRNLYIDNLY
+256 DVNLYIDNLHI
-270 VRNNNKGN
+270 RNNNKGN

-287 NELVL
+287 NDLVL
-292 NSFGNCYTLTEDNY
+292 NSYGNCYTLTEDNY
-306 DSSTQSFIMNVDN
+306 DSSTQSFTMNIDD
-319 FFNNSIDVSKG
+319 FFNNIDVSKD
-330 DYVYGYVHMY
+330 DYVYGYIHMY
-340 YNYNDTSIKNSG
+340 YNYNDMNNKNSG
-352 IRPCYYS
+352 VRARYYS

-364 TFTDTTLSKVRVPKT
+364 TFTDTSLSKVRVPKT

-385 IRDYNNESYKNV
+385 IRNYNTKSYKNV
-397 VSSEI
+397 TSSEI

-417 VSYLLP
+417 VKSLLP
-423 ETVNTSTF
+423 ETVNEATF
-431 NMYKDVKGI
+431 NIYKDVKGI

-449 KVYDKVTDVSSGY
+449 KVYDKVIDVSTGY

-468 IDSSIVIYD
+468 IDSSIFIYE
-477 GSNNLQDNAKF
+477 GKTNTLQTKAKF
-488 NNYFDTSYYSCIDTK
+488 NDYFDTSYYSGIDTK

-513 KISLDKSD
+513 KISLDQYD

-535 IGNKHGIKY
+535 IGNKYGIKY

-570 NRDLNR
+570 HKDLNR
-576 TLNYDDVFNITITDN
+576 TLNYDDVFNITIDN
-591 TMTLEFKDKLTKLY
+591 NVMSLEFKDKLTKLY

-610 ENGNKTN
+610 ENGSKTN
-617 VTLIDE
+617 VILNENT
-623 SAGIYKVK
+623 GIYQVK
-631 NIAISTQDIK
+631 YITVSKQDIQ
-641 TDVINKIDDSI
+641 TDVINKINDDK

-659 ASVISIPNTE
+659 GSVISIPNTE

-680 DNTDYIIDIST
+680 DNTDYTIDEST
-691 DPNKIVYNNTVTY
+691 NHDKIVYNNMVTY

-716 IPEIKM
+716 IPEVKM

-760 DWGLYKEYLPNPKLR
+760 DWGLYKEYLPDPKLR
-775 IYVKNK
+775 IYINRNIS
-781 FDKPSSTADDNTI
+781 DKPSLTADDNTI
-794 EDWLFKYTLYKPG
+794 KEWIFKYTLYKPG
-807 IDIYNITANELDEK
+807 IDIYNITANELDDQ
-821 SITKASQADKDGEF
+821 SIVKVSQTDGDEEF
-835 YEFSI
+835 YEFTI
-840 DEAMAGI
+840 DEAMSGI

-862 TFNLQYTIDKIEI
+862 TFNLQYTIDKIKI
-875 ITDNNHTFTL
+875 ITSNNHTFTL
-885 YAKDINKNNL
+885 NAKDINKDNL

-916 DISPIQTRYLQ
+916 NISPIQTRYLQ
-927 HLNAIG
+927 HPNAIG

-939 SDEVTNIAIMPYR
+939 SREVTNIAIMPYR

-964 AYKMPNWN
+964 AYKIPNWN

-994 INDIRTLLPN
+994 INDINNLLPS

-1018 ITENYLRLIFNSNIF
+1018 ITENYLRLIFNSNMF

-1044 IYNNQRLLASQYGQL
+1044 VYNNQRLLASQYSQL
-1059 SNNSAVYIHQYND
+1059 NNNSAVYIHQYND

-1086 WNNEYEKSY
+1086 WNDEYEKSY

-1123 NQYNQYM
+1123 SQYNQYI

-1142 FFDLER
+1142 FFDLGR

-1155 INKPDKR
+1155 INRPDKR

-1190 EVQSTKSKQ
+1190 EVKSSK
-1199 DEVQSQKYKQYI
+1199 SKQYI

-1216 DNAVTLENGVLDA
+1216 DNAVTLENGVLDV

-1268 YEFKLKDIQQKFN
+1268 YEFKSKDIQQKFN

-1290 YLYPLN
+1290 FLYPLN

>member
-1 MNNIY
+1 MSYTY

-13 GVTGQQGKKGKSGN
+13 GVTGQQGKQGKSGN

-37 FSYID
+37 FKYID
-42 VSALKN
+42 TSTL

-85 LENSSIDCVIE
+85 IKDSSIDCVIE
-96 ITEDLTICTSTQ
+96 ITEDLTTCTSTQ
-108 LANRITYEKPFTVN
+108 LANKITYKKPFTVN

-131 VGNSDNND
+131 VGAGMDSAT
-139 QSVKHGMFIAN
+139 KHGMFIAN

-155 YPINVTYVVDSSN
+155 YPINVKYVIDN
-168 SKPVKVEHLNDPS
+168 NNKKPEKITDLTDQN
-181 IDVADEQYIIPERY
+181 IDVADEPFIIPERY
-195 LNTEETHLYLNNGR
+195 SDAKESYIYLNNGKEINKYKY
-209 ELNKYTQKLN
+209 ELNTGKK
-219 TNKEVLLKLNYS
+219 VLLNLNYNS
-231 SHLLEIQSYLNSN
+231 RLFEIQSYLNSN
-244 MSIYIDNTNISE
+244 MCINTY
-256 PLDTSRNLYIDNLY
+256 DVNLYIDNLHI
-270 VRNNNKGN
+270 RNNNKGN

-287 NELVL
+287 NDLVL
-292 NSFGNCYTLTEDNY
+292 NSYGNCYTLTEDNY

-319 FFNNSIDVSKG
+319 FFNNIDVSKD
-330 DYVYGYVHMY
+330 DYVYGYIHMY
-340 YNYNDTSIKNSG
+340 YNYNDMNNKNSG
-352 IRPCYYS
+352 VRARYYS

-364 TFTDTTLSKVRVPKT
+364 TFTDTSLSKVRVPKT
-379 DDNGNY
+379 DDKGNY

-397 VSSEI
+397 TSSEI

-417 VSYLLP
+417 VKSLLP
-423 ETVNTSTF
+423 ETVNEVTF
-431 NMYKDVKGI
+431 NIYKGVKGI

-449 KVYDKVTDVSSGY
+449 KVYDKVTDVSTGY

-468 IDSSIVIYD
+468 IDSSIFIYE
-477 GSNNLQDNAKF
+477 GKTNTLQTKAKF
-488 NNYFDTSYYSCIDTK
+488 NDYFDTSYYSGIDTK

-513 KISLDKSD
+513 KISLDQSD

-535 IGNKHGIKY
+535 IGNKYGIKY

-570 NRDLNR
+570 HKDLNR
-576 TLNYDDVFNITITDN
+576 TLNYDDVFNITIDN
-591 TMTLEFKDKLTKLY
+591 NVMSLEFKDKLTKLY

-610 ENGNKTN
+610 ENGSKTN
-617 VTLIDE
+617 VILNENT
-623 SAGIYKVK
+623 GIYQVK
-631 NIAISTQDIK
+631 YITVSKQDIQ
-641 TDVINKIDDSI
+641 TDVINKINDDK

-659 ASVISIPNTE
+659 GSVISIPNTE

-680 DNTDYIIDIST
+680 DNTDYTIDEST
-691 DPNKIVYNNTVTY
+691 NHDKIVYNNMVTY

-716 IPEIKM
+716 IPEVKM

-760 DWGLYKEYLPNPKLR
+760 DWGLYKEYLPDPKLR
-775 IYVKNK
+775 IYINRNIS
-781 FDKPSSTADDNTI
+781 DKPSLTADDNTI
-794 EDWLFKYTLYKPG
+794 KEWIFKYTLYKPG
-807 IDIYNITANELDEK
+807 IDIYNITANELDDQ
-821 SITKASQADKDGEF
+821 SIVKVSQTDKNEEF
-835 YEFSI
+835 YEFTI
-840 DEAMAGI
+840 DEAMSGI

-862 TFNLQYTIDKIEI
+862 TFNLQYTIDKIKI
-875 ITDNNHTFTL
+875 VTSNNKTFKL
-885 YAKDINKNNL
+885 KAKDINKDNL

-907 ISYIASYSQ
+907 ISYIASYAQ
-916 DISPIQTRYLQ
+916 NISPIQTRYLQ
-927 HLNAIG
+927 HVNAIG

-939 SDEVTNIAIMPYR
+939 SREVTNIAIMPYR

-964 AYKMPNWN
+964 AYKIPNWN

-994 INDIRTLLPN
+994 INDINNVLPS

-1018 ITENYLRLIFNSNIF
+1018 ITENYLRLIFNANIF

-1044 IYNNQRLLASQYGQL
+1044 IYNNQRLLASQYSQL
-1059 SNNSAVYIHQYND
+1059 NNNSAVYIHQYND

-1086 WNNEYEKSY
+1086 WNDEYEKSY

-1130 SLKEIKQQNELQ
+1130 SLKEIKKQNELQ
-1142 FFDLER
+1142 FFDLGL

-1155 INKPDKR
+1155 INRPDKR
-1162 DAYTPPILFNQLLYQ
+1162 DAYTPPVLFNQLLYQ
-1177 LSWCYPYY
+1177 ASWCYPYY

-1190 EVQSTKSKQ
+1190 EVQNSKS
-1199 DEVQSQKYKQYI
+1199 KQYI

-1268 YEFKLKDIQQKFN
+1268 YEFKSKDIQQKFN

>member
-1 MNNIY
+1 MSYIY

-13 GVTGQQGKKGKSGN
+13 GVTGQQGKQGKSGN

-37 FSYID
+37 FKYID
-42 VSALKN
+42 TSTL

-85 LENSSIDCVIE
+85 LKDSSIDCVIE
-96 ITEDLTICTSTQ
+96 ITEDLTTCTSTQ
-108 LANRITYEKPFTVN
+108 LANNIKYENPFTVN
-122 KNKFNRLNI
+122 KSKFNRLNI
-131 VGNSDNND
+131 VGSRNNKD
-139 QSVKHGMFIAN
+139 HSIKHGMFMAN

-155 YPINVTYVVDSSN
+155 YPINVTYVVDSIN
-168 SKPVKVEHLNDPS
+168 SKPVKVEDLNDPS
-181 IDVADEQYIIPERY
+181 IDVADEPFIIPKRY

-209 ELNKYTQKLN
+209 EINKYTQKLN
-219 TNKEVLLKLNYS
+219 TNKGEVLLNLNSS

-244 MSIYIDNTNISE
+244 MSIYIDNTNISD
-256 PLDTSRNLYIDNLY
+256 PLDPLDPSDASRNLYIDNLY

-292 NSFGNCYTLTEDNY
+292 NSYGNCYTLTEDNY
-306 DSSTQSFIMNVDN
+306 DSSTQSFTMNIDD
-319 FFNNSIDVSKG
+319 FFNNIDVSKD
-330 DYVYGYVHMY
+330 DYVYGYIHMY
-340 YNYNDTSIKNSG
+340 YNYNDMNNKNSG
-352 IRPCYYS
+352 VRTRYYS

-364 TFTDTTLSKVRVPKT
+364 TFTDTSLSKVRVPKT
-379 DDNGNY
+379 DNNGNY
-385 IRDYNNESYKNV
+385 IRDYNNESYKNIT
-397 VSSEI
+397 SSEI

-417 VSYLLP
+417 VRSLLP
-423 ETVNTSTF
+423 KTVNEAIF
-431 NMYKDVKGI
+431 NIYKDVRGI

-449 KVYDKVTDVSSGY
+449 KVYDKVIDVSSGY

-468 IDSSIVIYD
+468 IDSSIFIYD
-477 GSNNLQDNAKF
+477 GSNNLQANAKF
-488 NNYFDTSYYSCIDTK
+488 NDYFDTSYYSGIDTK

-535 IGNKHGIKY
+535 IGNKYGIKY
-544 FSKLTRA
+544 FSKLTYA
-551 DFNYQTSEFDIDA
+551 DFNYQTSEFDIDS
-564 SFVQVN
+564 SFIQVN
-570 NRDLNR
+570 HKDLNK
-576 TLNYDDVFNITITDN
+576 TLNYEDVFNITIDGN
-591 TMTLEFKDKLTKLY
+591 IMTLEFKDKLTELY
-605 DLYVY
+605 NLCVY
-610 ENGNKTN
+610 ENSSKKDITVNKDT
-617 VTLIDE
+617 
-623 SAGIYKVK
+623 GICQVK
-631 NIAISTQDIK
+631 NIKQSTQDIEK
-641 TDVINKIDDSI
+641 DVITKIPGDK
-652 FLKCIYD
+652 FLKYVYD

-669 ILYTIKYNTIE
+669 VLYTIKYNTIE
-680 DNTDYIIDIST
+680 DDTAVDETNST
-691 DPNKIVYNNTVTY
+691 DKIVYSNTVTY
-704 NRVLKGYTEKRT
+704 NRIIKGYTEKRT
-716 IPEIKM
+716 IPNIKM

-760 DWGLYKEYLPNPKLR
+760 DWGLYKVYLQNPTLR
-775 IYVKNK
+775 IYINKNIS
-781 FDKPSSTADDNTI
+781 DKPSLTADDNTI
-794 EDWLFKYTLYKPG
+794 KEWIFKYTLYKPG
-807 IDIYNITANELDEK
+807 IDIYNISANELDNQN
-821 SITKASQADKDGEF
+821 ITKELQSDTDGDF
-835 YEFSI
+835 YEFTI
-840 DEAMAGI
+840 DEAMSGI

-862 TFNLQYTIDKIEI
+862 TFNLQYTIDKIKI
-875 ITDNNHTFTL
+875 VTSNNKTFKL
-885 YAKDINKNNL
+885 KAKDINKDNL

-907 ISYIASYSQ
+907 ISYIASYAQ
-916 DISPIQTRYLQ
+916 NISPIQTRYLQ
-927 HLNAIG
+927 HVNAIG

-939 SDEVTNIAIMPYR
+939 SNDVTNIAIMPYR

-964 AYKMPNWN
+964 AYKIPNWN
-972 SITFKNR
+972 SISFKNR

-994 INDIRTLLPN
+994 INDINNVLPS

-1044 IYNNQRLLASQYGQL
+1044 IYNNQRLLASQYSQL

-1086 WNNEYEKSY
+1086 WNDEYEKSY

-1123 NQYNQYM
+1123 SQYNQYM

-1142 FFDLER
+1142 FFDLGL

-1155 INKPDKR
+1155 INRPDKR

-1177 LSWCYPYY
+1177 ASWCYPYY

-1190 EVQSTKSKQ
+1190 EIQNSKS
-1199 DEVQSQKYKQYI
+1199 KQYI

-1216 DNAVTLENGVLDA
+1216 DNAVTLENGVLDV

-1268 YEFKLKDIQQKFN
+1268 YEFKSKDIQQKFN

>member
-1 MNNIY
+1 MSYTY

-13 GVTGQQGKKGKSGN
+13 GVTGQQGKQGKSGN

-37 FSYID
+37 FKYID
-42 VSALKN
+42 TSTL

-85 LENSSIDCVIE
+85 LKDSSIDCVIE
-96 ITEDLTICTSTQ
+96 ITEDLTTCTSTQ
-108 LANRITYEKPFTVN
+108 LANKITYKNPFTVN

-131 VGNSDNND
+131 VGAGMDSAT
-139 QSVKHGMFIAN
+139 KHGMFIAN

-155 YPINVTYVVDSSN
+155 YPINVKYVIDN
-168 SKPVKVEHLNDPS
+168 NNKKPEKITDLTDQN
-181 IDVADEQYIIPERY
+181 IDVADEPFIIPERY
-195 LNTEETHLYLNNGR
+195 SDAKESYIYLNNGKEINKYKY
-209 ELNKYTQKLN
+209 ELNTGKK
-219 TNKEVLLKLNYS
+219 VLLNLNYNS
-231 SHLLEIQSYLNSN
+231 RLFEIQSYLNSN
-244 MSIYIDNTNISE
+244 MCINTYDI
-256 PLDTSRNLYIDNLY
+256 NLYIDNLY

-287 NELVL
+287 NDLVL
-292 NSFGNCYTLTEDNY
+292 NSYGNCYTLTEDNY
-306 DSSTQSFIMNVDN
+306 DSSTQSFTMNIDD
-319 FFNNSIDVSKG
+319 FFNNSIDVSKD
-330 DYVYGYVHMY
+330 DYVYGYIHMY
-340 YNYNDTSIKNSG
+340 YNYNDMNNKNSG
-352 IRPCYYS
+352 VRARYYS

-364 TFTDTTLSKVRVPKT
+364 TFTDTSLSKVRVPKT
-379 DDNGNY
+379 DDKGNY

-397 VSSEI
+397 TSSEI

-417 VSYLLP
+417 VKSLLP
-423 ETVNTSTF
+423 ETVNEATF
-431 NMYKDVKGI
+431 NIYKGVKGI

-449 KVYDKVTDVSSGY
+449 KVYDKVTDVSTGY

-468 IDSSIVIYD
+468 IDSSIFIYE
-477 GSNNLQDNAKF
+477 GKTNTLQTKAKF
-488 NNYFDTSYYSCIDTK
+488 NDYFDTSYYSGIDTK

-513 KISLDKSD
+513 KISLDQSD

-535 IGNKHGIKY
+535 IGNKYGIKY

-564 SFVQVN
+564 SFIQVN
-570 NRDLNR
+570 HKDLNR
-576 TLNYDDVFNITITDN
+576 TSNYDDVFNITIDN
-591 TMTLEFKDKLTKLY
+591 NVMSLEFKDKLTKLY

-610 ENGNKTN
+610 ENGSKTN
-617 VTLIDE
+617 VILNENT
-623 SAGIYKVK
+623 GIYQVK
-631 NIAISTQDIK
+631 YIAVSRQDIQ
-641 TDVINKIDDSI
+641 TDVINKINDDK

-659 ASVISIPNTE
+659 GSVISIPNTE

-680 DNTDYIIDIST
+680 DNTDYTIDEST
-691 DPNKIVYNNTVTY
+691 NHDKIVYNNMVTY

-716 IPEIKM
+716 IPEVKM

-760 DWGLYKEYLPNPKLR
+760 DWGLYKEYLPDPKLR
-775 IYVKNK
+775 IYINRNIS
-781 FDKPSSTADDNTI
+781 DKPSLTADDNTI
-794 EDWLFKYTLYKPG
+794 KEWIFKYTLYKPG
-807 IDIYNITANELDEK
+807 IDIYNITANELDDQ
-821 SITKASQADKDGEF
+821 SIVKVSQTDEDEEF
-835 YEFSI
+835 YEFTI
-840 DEAMAGI
+840 DEALSGI

-862 TFNLQYTIDKIEI
+862 TFNLQYTIDKIKI
-875 ITDNNHTFTL
+875 ITSDNKHTFTL
-885 YAKDINKNNL
+885 KAKDINKDNL

-907 ISYIASYSQ
+907 ISYIASYAQ
-916 DISPIQTRYLQ
+916 NISPIQTRYLQ
-927 HLNAIG
+927 HVNAIG

-939 SDEVTNIAIMPYR
+939 SNDVTNIAIMPYR

-964 AYKMPNWN
+964 AYKIPNWN
-972 SITFKNR
+972 SISFKNR

-994 INDIRTLLPN
+994 INNINNVLPS

-1033 TPRLLNDQYSF
+1033 VPRLLNDQYSF
-1044 IYNNQRLLASQYGQL
+1044 IYNNQRLLASQYSQL
-1059 SNNSAVYIHQYND
+1059 NNNSAIYIHQYND

-1086 WNNEYEKSY
+1086 WNNEYDKSY
-1095 HYETDNPFRGHIE
+1095 HYATDNPFRGHIE

-1142 FFDLER
+1142 FFDLGR

-1162 DAYTPPILFNQLLYQ
+1162 DTYTPPVLFNQLLYQ
-1177 LSWCYPYY
+1177 ASWCYPYY

-1190 EVQSTKSKQ
+1190 EVQNSKS
-1199 DEVQSQKYKQYI
+1199 KQYI

-1262 VKKEGQ
+1262 IKKEGQ
-1268 YEFKLKDIQQKFN
+1268 YEFKSKDIQQKFN

>member
-42 VSALKN
+42 VSTLKN

-85 LENSSIDCVIE
+85 LKDSSIDCVIE
-96 ITEDLTICTSTQ
+96 ITEDLTTCTSTQ

-122 KNKFNRLNI
+122 KDKFNRLNI
-131 VGNSDNND
+131 VGNSGNNN
-139 QSVKHGMFIAN
+139 QSIKGMFIAN

-155 YPINVTYVVDSSN
+155 YPINVTYVVDSIN

-219 TNKEVLLKLNYS
+219 TNKKVLLNLNYNS
-231 SHLLEIQSYLNSN
+231 RLLEIQSYLNSN
-244 MSIYIDNTNISE
+244 MSISTTN
-256 PLDTSRNLYIDNLY
+256 NLYIDNLY

-287 NELVL
+287 NDLVL
-292 NSFGNCYTLTEDNY
+292 NSYGNCYTLTEDNY
-306 DSSTQSFIMNVDN
+306 DSSTQSFTMNIDD
-319 FFNNSIDVSKG
+319 FFNNIDVSKD

-340 YNYNDTSIKNSG
+340 YNYNDMNNKNSG
-352 IRPCYYS
+352 VRACYYS

-364 TFTDTTLSKVRVPKT
+364 TFTDTSLSKVRVPKT

-397 VSSEI
+397 TSSEI

-417 VSYLLP
+417 VSSLLP
-423 ETVNTSTF
+423 KTVNEAIF
-431 NMYKDVKGI
+431 NIYKDVKGI

-449 KVYDKVTDVSSGY
+449 KVYDKVIDVSSGY

-468 IDSSIVIYD
+468 IDSSILIYD

-488 NNYFDTSYYSCIDTK
+488 NNYFDTSYYSDIDTK
-503 QFDYSDSSVL
+503 QFYYSDSSIL

-570 NRDLNR
+570 HKDLNR
-576 TLNYDDVFNITITDN
+576 TLNYDDVFNIIIDN
-591 TMTLEFKDKLTKLY
+591 NVMSLEFKDKLTKLY
-605 DLYVY
+605 NLYVY
-610 ENGNKTN
+610 ENSTKVNIKNIILNENT
-617 VTLIDE
+617 
-623 SAGIYKVK
+623 GICQVK
-631 NIAISTQDIK
+631 NIKQSTQDIEN
-641 TDVINKIDDSI
+641 DVINKIEDDK

-659 ASVISIPNTE
+659 GSVINIPNTE

-680 DNTDYIIDIST
+680 DNTDYTIDEST
-691 DPNKIVYNNTVTY
+691 NPDKIVYNNMVTY

-716 IPEIKM
+716 IPKVKM

-760 DWGLYKEYLPNPKLR
+760 DWGLYKEYLLNPKLR

-807 IDIYNITANELDEK
+807 IDIYNISANELDNK
-821 SITKASQADKDGEF
+821 DITKELQRDSDGEY
-835 YEFSI
+835 YEFNI
-840 DEAMAGI
+840 DEAMSGI
-847 WYLRIYM
+847 WYLRIYI

-862 TFNLQYTIDKIEI
+862 TFNLQYTIDKIQI
-875 ITDNNHTFTL
+875 ITSDNKHTFTL
-885 YAKDINKNNL
+885 KAKDINKDNL
-895 YESNTLKLSIAP
+895 YESNMLKLSIAP
-907 ISYIASYSQ
+907 ISYIASYAQ
-916 DISPIQTRYLQ
+916 NISAIQTRYLQ
-927 HLNAIG
+927 HPNAIG

-939 SDEVTNIAIMPYR
+939 TNEITNIAIMPYR

-964 AYKMPNWN
+964 AYKIPNWN
-972 SITFKNR
+972 SISFKNR

-994 INDIRTLLPN
+994 INDISNVLPS
-1004 KLYKNTWLCEDTDD
+1004 KLYKNTWLCEDTND

-1044 IYNNQRLLASQYGQL
+1044 IYNNQRLLASQYSQL

-1123 NQYNQYM
+1123 SQYNQYM
-1130 SLKEIKQQNELQ
+1130 SLKDVRQQNELQ
-1142 FFDLER
+1142 FFDLGR

-1162 DAYTPPILFNQLLYQ
+1162 DAYTPPVLFNQLLYQ
-1177 LSWCYPYY
+1177 ASWCYPYY

-1190 EVQSTKSKQ
+1190 EVQNSKS
-1199 DEVQSQKYKQYI
+1199 KQYI

-1216 DNAVTLENGVLDA
+1216 DNAVTLENGVLDV

-1262 VKKEGQ
+1262 VINEGQ
-1268 YEFKLKDIQQKFN
+1268 YEFKLEDIQKKFN

>member
-1 MNNIY
+1 MSYTY

-13 GVTGQQGKKGKSGN
+13 GVTGQQGKQGKSGN

-37 FSYID
+37 FKYID
-42 VSALKN
+42 TSTL

-85 LENSSIDCVIE
+85 IKDSSIDCVIE
-96 ITEDLTICTSTQ
+96 ITEDLTTCTSTQ
-108 LANRITYEKPFTVN
+108 LANKITYKKPFTVN

-131 VGNSDNND
+131 VGAGMDSAT
-139 QSVKHGMFIAN
+139 KHGMFIAN

-155 YPINVTYVVDSSN
+155 YPINVKYVIDN
-168 SKPVKVEHLNDPS
+168 NNKKPEKITDLTDQN
-181 IDVADEQYIIPERY
+181 IDVADEPFIIPERY
-195 LNTEETHLYLNNGR
+195 SDAKESYIYLNNGKEINKYKY
-209 ELNKYTQKLN
+209 ELNTGKK
-219 TNKEVLLKLNYS
+219 VLLNLNYNS
-231 SHLLEIQSYLNSN
+231 RLFEIQSYLNSN
-244 MSIYIDNTNISE
+244 MCINTY
-256 PLDTSRNLYIDNLY
+256 DVNLYIDNLHI
-270 VRNNNKGN
+270 RNNNKGN

-287 NELVL
+287 NDLVL
-292 NSFGNCYTLTEDNY
+292 NSYGNCYTLTEDNY
-306 DSSTQSFIMNVDN
+306 DSSTQSFIMIVDN
-319 FFNNSIDVSKG
+319 FFNNIDVSKD
-330 DYVYGYVHMY
+330 DYVYGYIHMY
-340 YNYNDTSIKNSG
+340 YNYNDMNNKNSG
-352 IRPCYYS
+352 VRARYYS

-364 TFTDTTLSKVRVPKT
+364 TFTDTSLSKVRVPKT
-379 DDNGNY
+379 DDKGNY

-397 VSSEI
+397 TSSEI

-417 VSYLLP
+417 VKSLLP
-423 ETVNTSTF
+423 ETVNEVIF
-431 NMYKDVKGI
+431 NIYKGVKGI

-449 KVYDKVTDVSSGY
+449 KVYDKVTDVSTGY

-468 IDSSIVIYD
+468 IDSSIFIYE
-477 GSNNLQDNAKF
+477 GKTNTLQTKAKF
-488 NNYFDTSYYSCIDTK
+488 NDYFDTSYYSGIDTK

-513 KISLDKSD
+513 KISLDQSD

-535 IGNKHGIKY
+535 IGNKYGIKY

-564 SFVQVN
+564 SFIQVN
-570 NRDLNR
+570 HKDLNR
-576 TLNYDDVFNITITDN
+576 TLNYDDVFNITIDN
-591 TMTLEFKDKLTKLY
+591 NVMSLEFKDKLTKLY

-610 ENGNKTN
+610 ENGSKTN
-617 VTLIDE
+617 VILNENT
-623 SAGIYKVK
+623 GIYQVK
-631 NIAISTQDIK
+631 YITVSKQDIQ
-641 TDVINKIDDSI
+641 TDVINKINDDK

-659 ASVISIPNTE
+659 GSVISIPNTE

-680 DNTDYIIDIST
+680 DNTDYTIDEST
-691 DPNKIVYNNTVTY
+691 NHDKIVYNNMVTY

-716 IPEIKM
+716 IPEVKM

-760 DWGLYKEYLPNPKLR
+760 DWGLYKEYLPDPKLR
-775 IYVKNK
+775 IYINRNIS
-781 FDKPSSTADDNTI
+781 DKPSLTADDNTI
-794 EDWLFKYTLYKPG
+794 KEWIFKYTLYKPD
-807 IDIYNITANELDEK
+807 IDIYNITANELDDQ
-821 SITKASQADKDGEF
+821 SIVKVSQTDKNEEF
-835 YEFSI
+835 YEFTI
-840 DEAMAGI
+840 DEAMSGI

-862 TFNLQYTIDKIEI
+862 TFNLQYTIDKIKI
-875 ITDNNHTFTL
+875 ITSNNHTFTL
-885 YAKDINKNNL
+885 NAKDINKDNL

-916 DISPIQTRYLQ
+916 NISLIQTRYLQ
-927 HLNAIG
+927 HPNAIG

-939 SDEVTNIAIMPYR
+939 SREVTNIAIMPYR

-964 AYKMPNWN
+964 AYKIPNWN

-994 INDIRTLLPN
+994 INDINNVLPS

-1018 ITENYLRLIFNSNIF
+1018 ITENYLRLIFNANIF

-1044 IYNNQRLLASQYGQL
+1044 IYNNQRLLASQYSQL
-1059 SNNSAVYIHQYND
+1059 NNNSAVYIHQYND

-1086 WNNEYEKSY
+1086 WNDEYEKSY

-1130 SLKEIKQQNELQ
+1130 SLKEIKKQNELQ
-1142 FFDLER
+1142 FFDLGL

-1155 INKPDKR
+1155 INRPDKR
-1162 DAYTPPILFNQLLYQ
+1162 DAYTPPVLFNQLLYQ
-1177 LSWCYPYY
+1177 ASWCYPYY

-1190 EVQSTKSKQ
+1190 EVQNSKS
-1199 DEVQSQKYKQYI
+1199 KQYI

-1268 YEFKLKDIQQKFN
+1268 YEFKSKDIQQKFN

>member
-1 MNNIY
+1 MSYIY

-13 GVTGQQGKKGKSGN
+13 GVTGQQGKQGKSGN

-37 FSYID
+37 FKYID
-42 VSALKN
+42 TSTL

-85 LENSSIDCVIE
+85 LKDSSIDCVIE
-96 ITEDLTICTSTQ
+96 ITEDLTTCTSTQ
-108 LANRITYEKPFTVN
+108 LANNIKYENPFTVN
-122 KNKFNRLNI
+122 KSKFNRLNI
-131 VGNSDNND
+131 VGSRNNKD
-139 QSVKHGMFIAN
+139 HSIKHGMFMAN

-155 YPINVTYVVDSSN
+155 YPINVTYVVDSIN
-168 SKPVKVEHLNDPS
+168 SKPVKVEDLNDPS
-181 IDVADEQYIIPERY
+181 IDVADEPFIIPKRY

-209 ELNKYTQKLN
+209 EINKYTQKLN
-219 TNKEVLLKLNYS
+219 TNKGEVLLNLNSS

-244 MSIYIDNTNISE
+244 MSIYIDNTNISD
-256 PLDTSRNLYIDNLY
+256 PLDPLDPSDASRNLYIDNLY

-292 NSFGNCYTLTEDNY
+292 NSYGNCYTLTEDNY
-306 DSSTQSFIMNVDN
+306 DSSTQSFTMNIDD
-319 FFNNSIDVSKG
+319 FFNNIDVSKD
-330 DYVYGYVHMY
+330 DYVYGYIHMY
-340 YNYNDTSIKNSG
+340 YNYNDMNNKNSG
-352 IRPCYYS
+352 VRTRYYS

-364 TFTDTTLSKVRVPKT
+364 TFTDTSLSKVRVPKT
-379 DDNGNY
+379 DNNGNY
-385 IRDYNNESYKNV
+385 IRDYNNESYKNIT
-397 VSSEI
+397 SSEI

-417 VSYLLP
+417 VRSLLP
-423 ETVNTSTF
+423 KTVNDAIF
-431 NMYKDVKGI
+431 NIYKDVRGI

-449 KVYDKVTDVSSGY
+449 KVYDKVIDVSSGY

-468 IDSSIVIYD
+468 IDSSIFIYD
-477 GSNNLQDNAKF
+477 GSNNLQANAKF
-488 NNYFDTSYYSCIDTK
+488 NDYFDTSYYSGIDTK

-521 NDSQKYR
+521 NDSYKYR

-535 IGNKHGIKY
+535 IGNKYGIKY
-544 FSKLTRA
+544 FSKLTYA
-551 DFNYQTSEFDIDA
+551 DFNYQTSEFDIDS
-564 SFVQVN
+564 SFIQVN
-570 NRDLNR
+570 HKDLNK
-576 TLNYDDVFNITITDN
+576 TLNYEDVFNITIDGN
-591 TMTLEFKDKLTKLY
+591 IMTLEFKDKLTELY
-605 DLYVY
+605 NLCVY
-610 ENGNKTN
+610 ENSSKKDITVNKDT
-617 VTLIDE
+617 
-623 SAGIYKVK
+623 GICQVK
-631 NIAISTQDIK
+631 NIKQSTQDIEK
-641 TDVINKIDDSI
+641 DVITKIPGDK
-652 FLKCIYD
+652 FLKYVYD

-669 ILYTIKYNTIE
+669 VLYTIKYNTIE
-680 DNTDYIIDIST
+680 DDTAVDETNST
-691 DPNKIVYNNTVTY
+691 DKIVYSNTVTY
-704 NRVLKGYTEKRT
+704 NRIIKGYTEKRT
-716 IPEIKM
+716 IPNIKM

-760 DWGLYKEYLPNPKLR
+760 DWGLYKVYLQNPTLR
-775 IYVKNK
+775 IYINKNIS
-781 FDKPSSTADDNTI
+781 DKPSLTADDNTI
-794 EDWLFKYTLYKPG
+794 KEWIFKYTLYKPG
-807 IDIYNITANELDEK
+807 IDIYNISANELDNQN
-821 SITKASQADKDGEF
+821 ITKELQSDTDGDF
-835 YEFSI
+835 YEFTI
-840 DEAMAGI
+840 DEAMSGI

-862 TFNLQYTIDKIEI
+862 TFNLQYTIDKIKI
-875 ITDNNHTFTL
+875 VTSNNKTFKL
-885 YAKDINKNNL
+885 KAKDINKDNL

-907 ISYIASYSQ
+907 ISYIASYAQ
-916 DISPIQTRYLQ
+916 NISPIQTRYLQ
-927 HLNAIG
+927 HVNAIG

-939 SDEVTNIAIMPYR
+939 SNDVTNIAIMPYR

-964 AYKMPNWN
+964 AYKIPNWN
-972 SITFKNR
+972 SISFKNR

-994 INDIRTLLPN
+994 INDINNVLPS

-1044 IYNNQRLLASQYGQL
+1044 IYNNQRLLASQYSQL

-1086 WNNEYEKSY
+1086 WNDEYEKSY

-1123 NQYNQYM
+1123 SQYNQYM

-1142 FFDLER
+1142 FFDLGL

-1155 INKPDKR
+1155 INRPDKR

-1177 LSWCYPYY
+1177 ASWCYPYY

-1190 EVQSTKSKQ
+1190 EIQNSKS
-1199 DEVQSQKYKQYI
+1199 KQYI

-1216 DNAVTLENGVLDA
+1216 DNAVTLENGVLDV

-1268 YEFKLKDIQQKFN
+1268 YEFKSKDIQQKFN

>member
-1 MNNIY
+1 MSNIY

-13 GVTGQQGKKGKSGN
+13 GVTGQQGKQGKSGN

-37 FSYID
+37 FKYID
-42 VSALKN
+42 TSTL

-85 LENSSIDCVIE
+85 LKDSSIDCVIE
-96 ITEDLTICTSTQ
+96 ITEDLTTCTSTQ
-108 LANRITYEKPFTVN
+108 LANKITYKNPFTVN
-122 KNKFNRLNI
+122 KSKFNRLNI
-131 VGNSDNND
+131 VGSRNNKD
-139 QSVKHGMFIAN
+139 HSIKHGMFMAN

-155 YPINVTYVVDSSN
+155 YPINVTYVVDSIN
-168 SKPVKVEHLNDPS
+168 SKPVKVEDLNDPS
-181 IDVADEQYIIPERY
+181 IDVADEPFIIPERY

-209 ELNKYTQKLN
+209 EINKYTQKLN
-219 TNKEVLLKLNYS
+219 TNKGEVLLNLNSS

-244 MSIYIDNTNISE
+244 MSIYIDNTNISD
-256 PLDTSRNLYIDNLY
+256 PLDASRNLYIDNLHI
-270 VRNNNKGN
+270 RNNNKGN

-287 NELVL
+287 NVLVL
-292 NSFGNCYTLTEDNY
+292 NSYGNCYTLTEDNY
-306 DSSTQSFIMNVDN
+306 DSSTQSFTMNIDD
-319 FFNNSIDVSKG
+319 FFNNIDVSKD
-330 DYVYGYVHMY
+330 DYVYGYIHMY
-340 YNYNDTSIKNSG
+340 YNYNDMNNKNSG
-352 IRPCYYS
+352 VRARYYS

-364 TFTDTTLSKVRVPKT
+364 TFKDTVLSKVRVPKT
-379 DDNGNY
+379 DNNGNY
-385 IRDYNNESYKNV
+385 IRNYNDTSYKNV
-397 VSSEI
+397 TSSEI

-417 VSYLLP
+417 VRTLLP
-423 ETVNTSTF
+423 ETVNEATF
-431 NMYKDVKGI
+431 NIYKDVKGI

-449 KVYDKVTDVSSGY
+449 KVYDKVIDVSSGY
-462 YYKKYH
+462 YYKKYY
-468 IDSSIVIYD
+468 IDSSILIYD
-477 GSNNLQDNAKF
+477 GKTDIVNTNLKF
-488 NNYFDTSYYSCIDTK
+488 NDYFDTSYYSGIETK
-503 QFDYSDSSVL
+503 QFNYSDSSVL
-513 KISLDKSD
+513 NISLDITD

-535 IGNKHGIKY
+535 IGNKYGIKY
-544 FSKLTRA
+544 FSKLTYA

-576 TLNYDDVFNITITDN
+576 TLNYDDVFDITIDN
-591 TMTLEFKDKLTKLY
+591 NVMSLEFKDKLTKLY

-610 ENGNKTN
+610 ENGSKTN
-617 VTLIDE
+617 VILNENT
-623 SAGIYKVK
+623 GIYQVK
-631 NIAISTQDIK
+631 NIVVSKQDIQ
-641 TDVINKIDDSI
+641 TDVINKINDDK

-659 ASVISIPNTE
+659 GSVISIPNTE

-680 DNTDYIIDIST
+680 DNTDYTIDEST
-691 DPNKIVYNNTVTY
+691 NHNKIVYNNMVTY

-748 FMTLEID
+748 FMTLEIN

-760 DWGLYKEYLPNPKLR
+760 DWGLYKEYLPDPKLR
-775 IYVKNK
+775 IYINRNIS
-781 FDKPSSTADDNTI
+781 DKPSLTADDNTI
-794 EDWLFKYTLYKPG
+794 KEWIFKYTLYKPG
-807 IDIYNITANELDEK
+807 IDIYNITANELDDQ
-821 SITKASQADKDGEF
+821 SIVKVSQTDKNEEF
-835 YEFSI
+835 YEFTI
-840 DEAMAGI
+840 DEAMSGI
-847 WYLRIYM
+847 WYLRIYI

-862 TFNLQYTIDKIEI
+862 TFNLQYTIDKIQI
-875 ITDNNHTFTL
+875 ITSDNKHIFTL
-885 YAKDINKNNL
+885 KAKDINKDNL

-916 DISPIQTRYLQ
+916 NISSIQTRYLQ
-927 HLNAIG
+927 HPNAIG

-964 AYKMPNWN
+964 AYKIPNWN
-972 SITFKNR
+972 SISFKNR

-994 INDIRTLLPN
+994 INDIYTLLSN

-1018 ITENYLRLIFNSNIF
+1018 ITENYLRLIFNANIF
-1033 TPRLLNDQYSF
+1033 VPRLLNDQYSF
-1044 IYNNQRLLASQYGQL
+1044 IYNNQRLLASQYSQL

-1086 WNNEYEKSY
+1086 WNDEYEKSY

-1123 NQYNQYM
+1123 SQYNQYM

-1142 FFDLER
+1142 FFDLGL

-1162 DAYTPPILFNQLLYQ
+1162 DAYTPPVLFNQLLYQ
-1177 LSWCYPYY
+1177 ASWCYPYY

-1190 EVQSTKSKQ
+1190 EVQNSKS
-1199 DEVQSQKYKQYI
+1199 KQYI

-1216 DNAVTLENGVLDA
+1216 DNAVTLENGVLDV

-1240 YPRMMF
+1240 YPRIMF

-1268 YEFKLKDIQQKFN
+1268 YEFKSKDIQQKFN

>member
-85 LENSSIDCVIE
+85 LKDSSIDCVIE
-96 ITEDLTICTSTQ
+96 ITEDLTTCTSTQ
-108 LANRITYEKPFTVN
+108 LANSITYEKPFTVN
-122 KNKFNRLNI
+122 KSKFNRLNI
-131 VGNSDNND
+131 VDSSDNNN
-139 QSVKHGMFIAN
+139 QSIKGMFIAN

-155 YPINVTYVVDSSN
+155 YPINVTYVVDSIN

-256 PLDTSRNLYIDNLY
+256 QLDASRNLYIDNLY

-306 DSSTQSFIMNVDN
+306 DSSTQSFTMNIDD
-319 FFNNSIDVSKG
+319 FFNNIDVSKD
-330 DYVYGYVHMY
+330 DYVYGYIHMY
-340 YNYNDTSIKNSG
+340 YNYNDMNNKNSG
-352 IRPCYYS
+352 VRARYYS

-364 TFTDTTLSKVRVPKT
+364 TFTDTSLSKVRVPKT

-397 VSSEI
+397 TSSEI

-417 VSYLLP
+417 VSSLLP
-423 ETVNTSTF
+423 KTVNEAIF
-431 NMYKDVKGI
+431 NIYKDVKGI

-449 KVYDKVTDVSSGY
+449 KVYDKVIDVSSGY

-468 IDSSIVIYD
+468 IDSSILIYD
-477 GSNNLQDNAKF
+477 GSNNLQANAKF
-488 NNYFDTSYYSCIDTK
+488 NNYFDTSYYSDIDTK
-503 QFDYSDSSVL
+503 QFDYSDSSIL

-564 SFVQVN
+564 SFVQVHH
-570 NRDLNR
+570 RDLNR
-576 TLNYDDVFNITITDN
+576 TLNYDDVFDITIDTSIS
-591 TMTLEFKDKLTKLY
+591 MTLEFKDKLTKLY
-605 DLYVY
+605 NLCVY
-610 ENGNKTN
+610 ENGSKKNISLNTD
-617 VTLIDE
+617 T
-623 SAGIYKVK
+623 GICQVK
-631 NIAISTQDIK
+631 NIKQSTQDIEK
-641 TDVINKIDDSI
+641 DVITKIPDDK
-652 FLKCIYD
+652 FLKYVYD
-659 ASVISIPNTE
+659 ASVINIPNTE

-680 DNTDYIIDIST
+680 DDTAVDETNST
-691 DPNKIVYNNTVTY
+691 DKIVYSNTVTY
-704 NRVLKGYTEKRT
+704 NRIIKGYIEKRT
-716 IPEIKM
+716 IPDVKM

-781 FDKPSSTADDNTI
+781 FDKPSSTADDNKI
-794 EDWLFKYTLYKPG
+794 KEWIFKYTLYKPG
-807 IDIYNITANELDEK
+807 IDIYNISANELDNQD
-821 SITKASQADKDGEF
+821 ITKELQRDSDGEY
-835 YEFSI
+835 YEFNI
-840 DEAMAGI
+840 DEAMSGI
-847 WYLRIYM
+847 WYLRIYI

-862 TFNLQYTIDKIEI
+862 TFNLQYTIDKIQI
-875 ITDNNHTFTL
+875 ITSDNKHTFTL
-885 YAKDINKNNL
+885 KAKDINKDNL
-895 YESNTLKLSIAP
+895 YESNMLKLSIAP
-907 ISYIASYSQ
+907 ISYIASYAQ
-916 DISPIQTRYLQ
+916 NISAIQTRYLQ
-927 HLNAIG
+927 HPNAIG

-939 SDEVTNIAIMPYR
+939 TNEITNIAIMPYR

-964 AYKMPNWN
+964 AYKIPNWN
-972 SITFKNR
+972 SISFKNR

-994 INDIRTLLPN
+994 INDINNVLPS

-1044 IYNNQRLLASQYGQL
+1044 IYNNQRLLASQYSQL

-1123 NQYNQYM
+1123 SQYNQYM
-1130 SLKEIKQQNELQ
+1130 SLKDVRQQNELQ
-1142 FFDLER
+1142 FFDLGR

-1199 DEVQSQKYKQYI
+1199 DEVQSQKSKQYI

-1216 DNAVTLENGVLDA
+1216 DNAVTLENGVLDV

-1262 VKKEGQ
+1262 VIKEGQ
-1268 YEFKLKDIQQKFN
+1268 YELDSSIIQQKFN

>member
-1 MNNIY
+1 MSYTY

-13 GVTGQQGKKGKSGN
+13 GVTGQQGKQGKSGN

-37 FSYID
+37 FKYID
-42 VSALKN
+42 TSTL

-85 LENSSIDCVIE
+85 IKDSSIDCVIE
-96 ITEDLTICTSTQ
+96 ITEDLTTCTSTQ
-108 LANRITYEKPFTVN
+108 LANKITYKKPFTVN

-131 VGNSDNND
+131 VGAGMDSAT
-139 QSVKHGMFIAN
+139 KHGMFIAN

-155 YPINVTYVVDSSN
+155 YPINVKYVIDN
-168 SKPVKVEHLNDPS
+168 NNKKPEKITDLTDQN
-181 IDVADEQYIIPERY
+181 IDVADEPFIIPERY
-195 LNTEETHLYLNNGR
+195 SDAKESYIYLNNGKEINKYKY
-209 ELNKYTQKLN
+209 ELNTGKK
-219 TNKEVLLKLNYS
+219 VLLNLNYNS
-231 SHLLEIQSYLNSN
+231 RLFEIQSYLNSN
-244 MSIYIDNTNISE
+244 MCINTY
-256 PLDTSRNLYIDNLY
+256 DVNLYIDNLHI
-270 VRNNNKGN
+270 RNNNKGN

-287 NELVL
+287 NDLVL
-292 NSFGNCYTLTEDNY
+292 NSYGNCYTLTEDNY
-306 DSSTQSFIMNVDN
+306 DSSTQSFIMIVDN
-319 FFNNSIDVSKG
+319 FFNNIDVSKD
-330 DYVYGYVHMY
+330 DYVYGYIHMY
-340 YNYNDTSIKNSG
+340 YNYNDMNNKNSG
-352 IRPCYYS
+352 VRARYYS

-364 TFTDTTLSKVRVPKT
+364 TFTDTSLSKVRVPKT
-379 DDNGNY
+379 DDKGNY

-397 VSSEI
+397 TSSEI

-417 VSYLLP
+417 VKSLLP
-423 ETVNTSTF
+423 ETVNEVTF
-431 NMYKDVKGI
+431 NIYKGVKGI

-449 KVYDKVTDVSSGY
+449 KVYDKVTDVSTGY

-468 IDSSIVIYD
+468 IDSSIFIYE
-477 GSNNLQDNAKF
+477 GKTNTLQTKAKF
-488 NNYFDTSYYSCIDTK
+488 NDYFDTSYYSGIDTK

-513 KISLDKSD
+513 KISLDQSD

-535 IGNKHGIKY
+535 IGNKYGIKY

-564 SFVQVN
+564 SFIQVN
-570 NRDLNR
+570 HKDLNR
-576 TLNYDDVFNITITDN
+576 TLNYDDVFNITIDN
-591 TMTLEFKDKLTKLY
+591 NVMSLEFKDKLTKLY

-610 ENGNKTN
+610 ENGSKTN
-617 VTLIDE
+617 VILNENT
-623 SAGIYKVK
+623 GIYQVK
-631 NIAISTQDIK
+631 YITVSKQDIQ
-641 TDVINKIDDSI
+641 TDVINKINDDK

-659 ASVISIPNTE
+659 GSVISIPNTE

-680 DNTDYIIDIST
+680 DNTDYTIDEST
-691 DPNKIVYNNTVTY
+691 NHDKIVYNNMVTY

-716 IPEIKM
+716 IPEVKM

-760 DWGLYKEYLPNPKLR
+760 DWGLYKEYLPDPKLR
-775 IYVKNK
+775 IYINRNIS
-781 FDKPSSTADDNTI
+781 DKPSLTADDNTI
-794 EDWLFKYTLYKPG
+794 KEWIFKYTLYKPD
-807 IDIYNITANELDEK
+807 IDIYNITANELDDQ
-821 SITKASQADKDGEF
+821 SIVKVSQTDKNEEF
-835 YEFSI
+835 YEFTI
-840 DEAMAGI
+840 DEAISGI

-862 TFNLQYTIDKIEI
+862 TFNLQYTIDKIKI
-875 ITDNNHTFTL
+875 ITSNNHTFTL
-885 YAKDINKNNL
+885 NAKDINKDNL

-916 DISPIQTRYLQ
+916 NISLIQTRYLQ
-927 HLNAIG
+927 HPNAIG

-939 SDEVTNIAIMPYR
+939 SREVTNIAIMPYR

-964 AYKMPNWN
+964 AYKIPNWN

-994 INDIRTLLPN
+994 INDINNVLPS

-1018 ITENYLRLIFNSNIF
+1018 ITENYLRLIFNANIF

-1044 IYNNQRLLASQYGQL
+1044 IYNNQRLLASQYSQL
-1059 SNNSAVYIHQYND
+1059 NNNSAVYIHQYND

-1086 WNNEYEKSY
+1086 WNDEYEKSY

-1130 SLKEIKQQNELQ
+1130 SLKEIKKQNELQ
-1142 FFDLER
+1142 FFDLGL

-1155 INKPDKR
+1155 INRPDKR
-1162 DAYTPPILFNQLLYQ
+1162 DAYTPPVLFNQLLYQ
-1177 LSWCYPYY
+1177 ASWCYPYY

-1190 EVQSTKSKQ
+1190 EVQNSKS
-1199 DEVQSQKYKQYI
+1199 KQYI

-1268 YEFKLKDIQQKFN
+1268 YEFKSKDIQQKFN

-1290 YLYPLN
+1290 FLYPLN

>member
-1 MNNIY
+1 MSYIY

-13 GVTGQQGKKGKSGN
+13 GVTGQQGKQGKSGN

-37 FSYID
+37 FKYID
-42 VSALKN
+42 TSTL

-85 LENSSIDCVIE
+85 LKDSSIDCVIE
-96 ITEDLTICTSTQ
+96 ITEDLTTCTSTQ
-108 LANRITYEKPFTVN
+108 LANKITYKNPFTVN

-131 VGNSDNND
+131 VGAGMDSAT
-139 QSVKHGMFIAN
+139 KHGMFIAN

-155 YPINVTYVVDSSN
+155 YPINVKYVIDN
-168 SKPVKVEHLNDPS
+168 NNKKPEKITDLTDQN
-181 IDVADEQYIIPERY
+181 IDVDDEPFIIPERY
-195 LNTEETHLYLNNGR
+195 SDAKESYIYLNNGKEINKYKY
-209 ELNKYTQKLN
+209 ELNTGKK
-219 TNKEVLLKLNYS
+219 VLLNLNYNS
-231 SHLLEIQSYLNSN
+231 RLFEIQSYLNSN
-244 MSIYIDNTNISE
+244 MCINTYDI
-256 PLDTSRNLYIDNLY
+256 NLYIDNLY

-287 NELVL
+287 NDLVL
-292 NSFGNCYTLTEDNY
+292 NSYGNCYTLTEDNY
-306 DSSTQSFIMNVDN
+306 DSSTQSFTMNIDD
-319 FFNNSIDVSKG
+319 FFNNIDVSKD
-330 DYVYGYVHMY
+330 DYVYGYIHMY
-340 YNYNDTSIKNSG
+340 YNYNDMNNKNSG
-352 IRPCYYS
+352 VRARYYS

-364 TFTDTTLSKVRVPKT
+364 TFKDTVLTKVRVPKT
-379 DDNGNY
+379 DNNGNY
-385 IRDYNNESYKNV
+385 IRNYNTKSYKNV
-397 VSSEI
+397 TSSEI

-417 VSYLLP
+417 VKSLLP
-423 ETVNTSTF
+423 ETVNEATF
-431 NMYKDVKGI
+431 NIYKNVKGI

-449 KVYDKVTDVSSGY
+449 KVYDKVIDVSSGY

-468 IDSSIVIYD
+468 IDSSILIYD
-477 GSNNLQDNAKF
+477 GKTDIVKTDVKF
-488 NNYFDTSYYSCIDTK
+488 NDYFDTSYYSGIETK
-503 QFDYSDSSVL
+503 QFNYSDSSVL
-513 KISLDKSD
+513 NISLDKTD

-535 IGNKHGIKY
+535 IGNKYGIKY
-544 FSKLTRA
+544 FSKLTYA
-551 DFNYQTSEFDIDA
+551 DFNYQTSEFDIDS
-564 SFVQVN
+564 SFIQVN
-570 NRDLNR
+570 HKDLNK
-576 TLNYDDVFNITITDN
+576 TLNYDDVFNITINNDI
-591 TMTLEFKDKLTKLY
+591 MTLEFKDKLTELY
-605 DLYVY
+605 NLCVY
-610 ENGNKTN
+610 ENGSKKDITLNKDT
-617 VTLIDE
+617 
-623 SAGIYKVK
+623 GICQVK
-631 NIAISTQDIK
+631 NIKQSTQDIEK
-641 TDVINKIDDSI
+641 DVITKIPDDK
-652 FLKCIYD
+652 FLKYVYD

-669 ILYTIKYNTIE
+669 VLYTIKYNTIE
-680 DNTDYIIDIST
+680 DDTAVDETNSAD
-691 DPNKIVYNNTVTY
+691 KIVYSNTVTY
-704 NRVLKGYTEKRT
+704 NRIIKGYTEKRT
-716 IPEIKM
+716 IPEVKM

-760 DWGLYKEYLPNPKLR
+760 DWGLYKVYLQNPTLR
-775 IYVKNK
+775 IYINKNIS
-781 FDKPSSTADDNTI
+781 DKPSLTADDNTI
-794 EDWLFKYTLYKPG
+794 KEWIFKYTLYKPG
-807 IDIYNITANELDEK
+807 IDIYNISANELDNQD
-821 SITKASQADKDGEF
+821 ITKELQRDNDGEY
-835 YEFSI
+835 YEFTI
-840 DEAMAGI
+840 DEAMSGI

-862 TFNLQYTIDKIEI
+862 TFNLQYTIDKIQI
-875 ITDNNHTFTL
+875 ITSDNKHTFTL
-885 YAKDINKNNL
+885 KAKDINKDNL
-895 YESNTLKLSIAP
+895 YESNILKLSIAP
-907 ISYIASYSQ
+907 ISYIASYAQ
-916 DISPIQTRYLQ
+916 NISPIQTRYLQ
-927 HLNAIG
+927 HVNAIG

-939 SDEVTNIAIMPYR
+939 SNEVTNIAIMPYR
-952 YDEISQKKVNNK
+952 YDEISQKKINNK
-964 AYKMPNWN
+964 AYKIPNWN
-972 SITFKNR
+972 SISFKNR

-994 INDIRTLLPN
+994 INDINNVLPS

-1018 ITENYLRLIFNSNIF
+1018 ITENYLRLIFNANIF

-1044 IYNNQRLLASQYGQL
+1044 IYNNQRLLASQYSQL
-1059 SNNSAVYIHQYND
+1059 NNNSAVYIHQYND

-1086 WNNEYEKSY
+1086 WNDEYEKSY

-1130 SLKEIKQQNELQ
+1130 SLTDVKQQNELQ
-1142 FFDLER
+1142 FFDLGR

-1155 INKPDKR
+1155 INRPDKR
-1162 DAYTPPILFNQLLYQ
+1162 DAYTPPVLFNQLLYQ
-1177 LSWCYPYY
+1177 ASWCYPYY

-1190 EVQSTKSKQ
+1190 EVQNSKS
-1199 DEVQSQKYKQYI
+1199 KQYI

-1216 DNAVTLENGVLDA
+1216 DNAVTLENGVLDV

-1262 VKKEGQ
+1262 IKKEGQ
-1268 YEFKLKDIQQKFN
+1268 YEFKSKDIQQKFN

>member
-1 MNNIY
+1 MSYIY

-13 GVTGQQGKKGKSGN
+13 GVTGQQGKQGKSGN

-37 FSYID
+37 FKYID
-42 VSALKN
+42 TSTL

-85 LENSSIDCVIE
+85 LKDSSIDCVIE
-96 ITEDLTICTSTQ
+96 ITEDLTTCTSTQ
-108 LANRITYEKPFTVN
+108 LANNIKYENPFTVN
-122 KNKFNRLNI
+122 KSKFNRLNI
-131 VGNSDNND
+131 VGSRNNKD
-139 QSVKHGMFIAN
+139 HSIKHGMFMAN

-155 YPINVTYVVDSSN
+155 YPINVTYVVDSIN
-168 SKPVKVEHLNDPS
+168 SKPVKVEDLNDPS
-181 IDVADEQYIIPERY
+181 IDVADEPFIIPKRY

-209 ELNKYTQKLN
+209 EINKYTQKFN
-219 TNKEVLLKLNYS
+219 TNKGEVLLNLNSS

-244 MSIYIDNTNISE
+244 MSIYIDNTNISD
-256 PLDTSRNLYIDNLY
+256 PLDPSDASRNLYIDNLY

-292 NSFGNCYTLTEDNY
+292 NSYGNCYTLTEDNY
-306 DSSTQSFIMNVDN
+306 DSSTQSFTMNIDD
-319 FFNNSIDVSKG
+319 FFNNIDVSKD
-330 DYVYGYVHMY
+330 DYVYGYIHMY
-340 YNYNDTSIKNSG
+340 YNYNDMNNKNSG
-352 IRPCYYS
+352 VRTRYYS

-364 TFTDTTLSKVRVPKT
+364 TFTDTSLSKVRVPKT
-379 DDNGNY
+379 DNNGNY
-385 IRDYNNESYKNV
+385 IRDYNNESYKNIT
-397 VSSEI
+397 SSEI

-417 VSYLLP
+417 VRSLLP
-423 ETVNTSTF
+423 KTVNEAIF
-431 NMYKDVKGI
+431 NIYKDVRGI

-449 KVYDKVTDVSSGY
+449 KVYDKVIDVSSGY

-468 IDSSIVIYD
+468 IDSSIFIYD
-477 GSNNLQDNAKF
+477 GSNNLQANAKF
-488 NNYFDTSYYSCIDTK
+488 NDYFDTSYYSGIDTK

-535 IGNKHGIKY
+535 IGNKYGIKY
-544 FSKLTRA
+544 FSKLTYA
-551 DFNYQTSEFDIDA
+551 DFNYQTSEFDIDS
-564 SFVQVN
+564 SFIQVN
-570 NRDLNR
+570 HKDLNK
-576 TLNYDDVFNITITDN
+576 TLNYEDVFNITIDGN
-591 TMTLEFKDKLTKLY
+591 IMTLEFKDKLTELY
-605 DLYVY
+605 NLCVY
-610 ENGNKTN
+610 ENSSKKDITVNKDT
-617 VTLIDE
+617 
-623 SAGIYKVK
+623 GICQVK
-631 NIAISTQDIK
+631 NIKQSTQDIEK
-641 TDVINKIDDSI
+641 DVITKIPGDK
-652 FLKCIYD
+652 FLKYVYD

-669 ILYTIKYNTIE
+669 VLYTIKYNTIE
-680 DNTDYIIDIST
+680 DDTAVDETNST
-691 DPNKIVYNNTVTY
+691 DKIVYSNTVTY
-704 NRVLKGYTEKRT
+704 NRIIKGYTEKRT
-716 IPEIKM
+716 IPNIKM

-760 DWGLYKEYLPNPKLR
+760 DWGLYKVYLQNPTLR
-775 IYVKNK
+775 IYINKNIS
-781 FDKPSSTADDNTI
+781 DKPSLTADDNTI
-794 EDWLFKYTLYKPG
+794 KEWIFKYTLYKPG
-807 IDIYNITANELDEK
+807 IDIYNISANELDNQN
-821 SITKASQADKDGEF
+821 ITKELQSDTDGDF
-835 YEFSI
+835 YEFTI
-840 DEAMAGI
+840 DEAMSGI

-862 TFNLQYTIDKIEI
+862 TFNLQYTIDKIKI
-875 ITDNNHTFTL
+875 VTSNNKTFKL
-885 YAKDINKNNL
+885 KAKDINKDNL

-907 ISYIASYSQ
+907 ISYIASYAQ
-916 DISPIQTRYLQ
+916 NISPIQTRYLQ
-927 HLNAIG
+927 HVNAIG

-939 SDEVTNIAIMPYR
+939 SNDVTNIAIMPYR
-952 YDEISQKKVNNK
+952 YDKISQKKVNNK
-964 AYKMPNWN
+964 AYKIPNWN
-972 SITFKNR
+972 SISFKNR

-994 INDIRTLLPN
+994 INDINNVLPS

-1044 IYNNQRLLASQYGQL
+1044 IYNNQRLLASQYSQL

-1086 WNNEYEKSY
+1086 WNDEYEKSY

-1123 NQYNQYM
+1123 SQYNQYM

-1142 FFDLER
+1142 FFDLGL

-1155 INKPDKR
+1155 INRPDKR

-1177 LSWCYPYY
+1177 ASWCYPYY

-1190 EVQSTKSKQ
+1190 EIQNSKS
-1199 DEVQSQKYKQYI
+1199 KQYI

-1216 DNAVTLENGVLDA
+1216 DNAVTLENGVLDV

-1268 YEFKLKDIQQKFN
+1268 YEFKSKDIQQKFN